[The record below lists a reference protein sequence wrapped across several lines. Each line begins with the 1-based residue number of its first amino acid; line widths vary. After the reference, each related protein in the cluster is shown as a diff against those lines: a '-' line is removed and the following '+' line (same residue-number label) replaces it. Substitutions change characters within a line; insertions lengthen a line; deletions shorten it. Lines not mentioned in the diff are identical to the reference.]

1 MDAAGRAGGSQQG
14 HPGGGDGDAPGDAPM
29 DRYLRSQGL
38 YRKKV
43 AKDGSCLFRAVA
55 EQVLHSQSRHMDV
68 RMACVDYLRKNRE
81 KFEAF
86 IEGPFE
92 EYLKNLE
99 NPQEW
104 VGQVEISA
112 LSLMYKK
119 DFIIY
124 REPNASPSRVT
135 ENGFSDKVLLCFSN
149 GNHYD
154 IVYPIEYAEKAAL
167 CQSLLYELLYEKVFN
182 VDVKKIVA
190 ELSAVGGTGE
200 SNGSSEVS
208 ASDSEDDNYRSKA
221 TTASDVNG
229 MKSLSGNK
237 HLESNGNSTL
247 VVVPKKVLKS
257 LDPLVYRNIE
267 YDVWLQSKWDQQKQD
282 FSIAAGMQYSVGDK
296 CKVRLDHN
304 GKFYNAHIQEVRS
317 DNGPVVVFVEE
328 LGAKHAVSLK
338 SLKPLPQTSPM
349 EGWNTVPG
357 KKIKKFFPTWGQNA
371 QPDAECRGPKGQSK
385 SIKPQSALPPR
396 LQHTVGT
403 RQHQFLSSGPQ
414 PHQTSTEQKPP
425 GRNPSQSVRKAER
438 ERAEDLTP
446 GSRDCNYF
454 GLSPEERREKQ
465 AIEESRSLYEIQQ
478 RDEQAFPALC
488 NNQSVCQAATQ
499 TMDTS
504 NQKKFSTNERRN
516 SKWTA
521 EVEEQQKE
529 KESNSRQIHL
539 SQKLEPNSSENSQ
552 DESYPK
558 ASSPLEQVKIDSAF
572 LAEQVRNVCLISKF
586 SSQETSDKG
595 ELHHSHNLTECLP
608 SITPTPSPVF
618 SEVHLPPPVP
628 SVPAIVPAWPS
639 EPTSYGPA
647 GIPSQIPAS
656 SLMPGPAAGPDS
668 IVSQAQVT
676 SASVAG
682 VPVWLQAV
690 NQPLMPL
697 PQTLNPYQDPL
708 YPGFPLSEKGER
720 AVAPSYSLCNTGEDL
735 PKDKNILRFFFN
747 LGVKAYSCPMW
758 APHSYLYPLHQA
770 YLAACRM
777 YPNVS
782 LPVYPH
788 SPWFQ
793 EAPPAQNE
801 SETARPNRHFGV
813 QSEARSNGQIPQVD
827 SRSPSLPLIIPT
839 AQVTESQGQVCVE
852 TENPAQALH
861 ANYEESL
868 RGKNMFPQPP
878 FGHNHF
884 LGAVPIAPH
893 FFPHFWYGYPV
904 QGFIENSV
912 GRPSVVMSPEDKEAA
927 AGTSANM
934 YVGKESSPPVPGVNC
949 AEQLQKTN
957 SSSGT
962 NTVPF
967 PVAGPGSQ
975 CSAPKDTSVRA
986 PQLEQTCPLA
996 APKQKTSGQQQHS
1009 APQTQGT
1016 ERQPAAPASQ
1026 PLLSEPPKSELKN
1039 SIPSRKEKTGKGR
1052 DSKGAANLQTESRA
1066 QRMREESSEDEN
1078 EVSDM
1083 LRSGRS
1089 KQFYNQT
1096 YGGGRRPRL
1105 ERGYS
1110 SRGGYQFQRNEEAW
1124 KGPPGRSRDDSY
1136 QYQRNFRGQP
1146 YRNDR
1151 RRATLGDNQRGQQA

>member
-1 MDAAGRAGGSQQG
+1 MEAAYRPDGGEQSHQG
-14 HPGGGDGDAPGDAPM
+14 SGMDAPGDTSM
-29 DRYLRSQGL
+29 DCYLRSQGL

-55 EQVLHSQSRHMDV
+55 EQVLHSQSRHIDV

-92 EYLKNLE
+92 EYLKCLE

-124 REPNASPSRVT
+124 REPNVSPSHVT

-154 IVYPIEYAEKAAL
+154 IVYPIEYSEKAAL
-167 CQSLLYELLYEKVFN
+167 CQSLLYELLYEKVFDT
-182 VDVKKIVA
+182 DVKKIIA
-190 ELSAVGGTGE
+190 ELSAVGVTEE

-221 TTASDVNG
+221 ATVTDMNG
-229 MKSLSGNK
+229 LKCLSGNK
-237 HLESNGNSTL
+237 HLKSNGNPTL
-247 VVVPKKVLKS
+247 LVLPKKVLKS
-257 LDPLVYRNIE
+257 LNPAVYRNVE

-304 GKFYNAHIQEVRS
+304 GKFYNAHIQEVCS
-317 DNGPVVVFVEE
+317 ENGPVVVFVEE

-338 SLKPLPQTSPM
+338 SLKPLPQASPM

-357 KKIKKFFPTWGQNA
+357 KKIKKFFPTWGQNT
-371 QPDAECRGPKGQSK
+371 QPDADCRGPKNQSK
-385 SIKPQSALPPR
+385 LIKPQSALPPR

-403 RQHQFLSSGPQ
+403 RQHQFLCSGPQ
-414 PHQTSTEQKPP
+414 PPQTSTEQKAP
-425 GRNPSQSVRKAER
+425 GRNPSQTVRKPDR
-438 ERAEDLTP
+438 ERTEDLNH

-478 RDEQAFPALC
+478 RDEQAFPALS
-488 NNQSVCQAATQ
+488 NSQSVFQTGAQ
-499 TMDTS
+499 TMDNL
-504 NQKKFSTNERRN
+504 NQKKFSSNERRN

-521 EVEEQQKE
+521 EVEEQKD

-558 ASSPLEQVKIDSAF
+558 ASSPLEQVKTDSPI
-572 LAEQVRNVCLISKF
+572 LAEQ
-586 SSQETSDKG
+586 
-595 ELHHSHNLTECLP
+595 NLTECLP
-608 SITPTPSPVF
+608 SVTPTPSPVF
-618 SEVHLPPPVP
+618 SEVHLPPAVP

-639 EPTSYGPA
+639 EPTTYGPT
-647 GIPSQIPAS
+647 GIPAQIPAS
-656 SLMPGPAAGPDS
+656 SLMPAPATGPDS

-676 SASVAG
+676 SAPVAG
-682 VPVWLQAV
+682 VPVSLQAV

-708 YPGFPLSEKGER
+708 YPGFPISEKGER

-788 SPWFQ
+788 NPWFP
-793 EAPPAQNE
+793 EAPPTQNE
-801 SETARPNRHFGV
+801 NETARANRHFPV
-813 QSEARSNGQIPQVD
+813 QSEARSNGHIPQVD
-827 SRSPSLPLIIPT
+827 GRSPSLPLIIPT
-839 AQVTESQGQVCVE
+839 AQVSENQGQVCVE
-852 TENPAQALH
+852 SENPAQPLH

-878 FGHNHF
+878 FGHNPF
-884 LGAVPIAPH
+884 LGAVPIPPP

-912 GRPSVVMSPEDKEAA
+912 ARANVVVSPEDKEA
-927 AGTSANM
+927 TVSASVNV
-934 YVGKESSPPVPGVNC
+934 YVAKECGLPVPAADS
-949 AEQLQKTN
+949 AEHLQKAN
-957 SSSGT
+957 SSSSST
-962 NTVPF
+962 IHF
-967 PVAGPGSQ
+967 PGAGASSEGR
-975 CSAPKDTSVRA
+975 APKETSARA
-986 PQLEQTCPLA
+986 PHLEQTCPTPSPA
-996 APKQKTSGQQQHS
+996 KQKTAGQQNRS
-1009 APQTQGT
+1009 LQTQGAEKQT
-1016 ERQPAAPASQ
+1016 AVPNAP
-1026 PLLSEPPKSELKN
+1026 PRLVEPPKNELKT
-1039 SIPSRKEKTGKGR
+1039 SIPGRKDKSEKGR
-1052 DSKGAANLQTESRA
+1052 EPKGAGHHQADSRA
-1066 QRMREESSEDEN
+1066 QRTREESSEDEC

-1096 YGGGRRPRL
+1096 YGGGRRPRF
-1105 ERGYS
+1105 EWGYS
-1110 SRGGYQFQRNEEAW
+1110 SRGGYQFERNEEAW
-1124 KGPPGRSRDDSY
+1124 KGPPSRGRDDGY
-1136 QYQRNFRGQP
+1136 HYQRNFRGRP

-1151 RRATLGDNQRGQQA
+1151 RRATLADSQRGHQA

>member
-1 MDAAGRAGGSQQG
+1 SMDC
-14 HPGGGDGDAPGDAPM
+14 
-29 DRYLRSQGL
+29 YLRSQGL
-38 YRKKV
+38 YRKRV

-55 EQVLHSQSRHMDV
+55 EQVLHSQSRHIDV

-92 EYLKNLE
+92 EYLKCLE

-124 REPNASPSRVT
+124 REPNASPSHVT

-154 IVYPIEYAEKAAL
+154 IVYPIEYSEKAAL
-167 CQSLLYELLYEKVFN
+167 CQSLLYELLYEKVFDT
-182 VDVKKIVA
+182 DVKKIIA
-190 ELSAVGGTGE
+190 ELSAVGVTEE

-221 TTASDVNG
+221 TTVSDMNG
-229 MKSLSGNK
+229 LKSLSGNK
-237 HLESNGNSTL
+237 HLKSNGNPTL
-247 VVVPKKVLKS
+247 LVLPKKVLKS
-257 LDPLVYRNIE
+257 LNPSVYRNVE

-304 GKFYNAHIQEVRS
+304 GKFYNAHIQEVCS
-317 DNGPVVVFVEE
+317 ENGPVVVFVEE

-371 QPDAECRGPKGQSK
+371 QPDADCRGPKNQSK

-403 RQHQFLSSGPQ
+403 RQHQFVCSGPQ
-414 PHQTSTEQKPP
+414 PHQTSTEQKAP
-425 GRNPSQSVRKAER
+425 GRNPSQTVRKPDR
-438 ERAEDLTP
+438 ERTEDLNHS
-446 GSRDCNYF
+446 SRDCNYF

-478 RDEQAFPALC
+478 RDEQAFPALS
-488 NNQSVCQAATQ
+488 NVCFFFIVINSAFFVLVQESLI
-499 TMDTS
+499 S
-504 NQKKFSTNERRN
+504 NCCFAVVALQYN
-516 SKWTA
+516 SKA
-521 EVEEQQKE
+521 KVILFRLAFYVKIY
-529 KESNSRQIHL
+529 SRQIHL
-539 SQKLEPNSSENSQ
+539 SQKLEPNSSEKNSQ

-558 ASSPLEQVKIDSAF
+558 ASSPLEQVKTDSPV
-572 LAEQVRNVCLISKF
+572 LAEQ
-586 SSQETSDKG
+586 
-595 ELHHSHNLTECLP
+595 NLTECLP
-608 SITPTPSPVF
+608 SITPTASPVF
-618 SEVHLPPPVP
+618 SEVHLPPAVP

-639 EPTSYGPA
+639 EPATYGPA
-647 GIPSQIPAS
+647 GIPPQIPAS
-656 SLMPGPAAGPDS
+656 SLMPAPATGPDS

-676 SASVAG
+676 SAPVAG
-682 VPVWLQAV
+682 VPVSLQAV

-708 YPGFPLSEKGER
+708 YPGFPFNEKGER

-788 SPWFQ
+788 NPWFQ

-801 SETARPNRHFGV
+801 NETARTNRHFPV
-813 QSEARSNGQIPQVD
+813 QSELRSNGQIPQVD

-839 AQVTESQGQVCVE
+839 AQVSESQGQVCVE
-852 TENPAQALH
+852 SENPVQALH

-868 RGKNMFPQPP
+868 RGKNVFPQPP

-884 LGAVPIAPH
+884 LGAVPIAPP

-904 QGFIENSV
+904 QGFIENAV
-912 GRPSVVMSPEDKEAA
+912 ARPNVVMSPEDKEATA
-927 AGTSANM
+927 STSANM
-934 YVGKESSPPVPGVNC
+934 YVAKECSPPVPVVNC
-949 AEQLQKTN
+949 AEQLEKTT
-957 SSSGT
+957 SSSGS

-967 PVAGPGSQ
+967 PVAGASSE
-975 CSAPKDTSVRA
+975 CSAPKETSARA
-986 PQLEQTCPLA
+986 PPLEQTCPSPSPA
-996 APKQKTSGQQQHS
+996 KQKTAGQQNRSSQI
-1009 APQTQGT
+1009 QGT
-1016 ERQPAAPASQ
+1016 ERQTAVPNTL
-1026 PLLSEPPKSELKN
+1026 PLLAEPPKNELKT
-1039 SIPSRKEKTGKGR
+1039 SVSSRKEKTDKGR
-1052 DSKGAANLQTESRA
+1052 DSKGGGNLQTESRT
-1066 QRMREESSEDEN
+1066 QRTREESSEDES

-1105 ERGYS
+1105 EWGYS
-1110 SRGGYQFQRNEEAW
+1110 SRGGYQFQRNEEGW
-1124 KGPPGRSRDDSY
+1124 KGPPGRSRDDGY
-1136 QYQRNFRGQP
+1136 QYQRNFRGRP

-1151 RRATLGDNQRGQQA
+1151 RRAALGDNQRGHQ

>member
-1 MDAAGRAGGSQQG
+1 MDAAGRAGGGS
-14 HPGGGDGDAPGDAPM
+14 GDAPGDTSM

-55 EQVLHSQSRHMDV
+55 EQVLYSQSQHIDV

-124 REPNASPSRVT
+124 REPNASPSCVT

-154 IVYPIEYAEKAAL
+154 IVYPIEYSEKAAL
-167 CQSLLYELLYEKVFN
+167 CQSLLYELLYEKVFDM
-182 VDVKKIVA
+182 DVKKIIA
-190 ELSAVGGTGE
+190 ELSAVGGAGE

-221 TTASDVNG
+221 STVSDVNG

-237 HLESNGNSTL
+237 HLESNGNSAL
-247 VVVPKKVLKS
+247 LVVPKKVLKS

-371 QPDAECRGPKGQSK
+371 QPDAECRGPKSQSK

-403 RQHQFLSSGPQ
+403 RQHQFLCSGPQ
-414 PHQTSTEQKPP
+414 PHQTSTEQKAP

-438 ERAEDLTP
+438 ERAEDLNH

-499 TMDTS
+499 TVDNL

-521 EVEEQQKE
+521 EVEEQKE

-539 SQKLEPNSSENSQ
+539 SQKLEPNSSEKNSQ

-558 ASSPLEQVKIDSAF
+558 ASSPLEQVKTDSAI
-572 LAEQVRNVCLISKF
+572 LAEQ
-586 SSQETSDKG
+586 
-595 ELHHSHNLTECLP
+595 NLTECLP
-608 SITPTPSPVF
+608 SVTPTPSPVF
-618 SEVHLPPPVP
+618 SEVHLPPAVP

-639 EPTSYGPA
+639 EPTTYGPA

-676 SASVAG
+676 SASIAG

-788 SPWFQ
+788 NPWFQ

-827 SRSPSLPLIIPT
+827 CRSPSLPLIIPT
-839 AQVTESQGQVCVE
+839 AQVSESQGQVCVE

-861 ANYEESL
+861 ANYEEAL

-884 LGAVPIAPH
+884 LGAVPIAPP

-904 QGFIENSV
+904 QSFIENSV
-912 GRPSVVMSPEDKEAA
+912 GRPNVVMSPEDKEAA

-957 SSSGT
+957 SSGSGS

-967 PVAGPGSQ
+967 PVAGAGSQ
-975 CSAPKDTSVRA
+975 GSAPKDTSARA

-996 APKQKTSGQQQHS
+996 APKQKTSGQQHR
-1009 APQTQGT
+1009 APQAQST
-1016 ERQPAAPASQ
+1016 ERPPAAPSSQ
-1026 PLLSEPPKSELKN
+1026 PLLAEPPKTELKN

-1052 DSKGAANLQTESRA
+1052 DSKGTANLQTESRA
-1066 QRMREESSEDEN
+1066 QRTREESSEDES

-1124 KGPPGRSRDDSY
+1124 KGPPGRSRDDGY

>member
-1 MDAAGRAGGSQQG
+1 
-14 HPGGGDGDAPGDAPM
+14 
-29 DRYLRSQGL
+29 
-38 YRKKV
+38 
-43 AKDGSCLFRAVA
+43 LFFR
-55 EQVLHSQSRHMDV
+55 
-68 RMACVDYLRKNRE
+68 
-81 KFEAF
+81 
-86 IEGPFE
+86 
-92 EYLKNLE
+92 
-99 NPQEW
+99 
-104 VGQVEISA
+104 
-112 LSLMYKK
+112 K

-124 REPNASPSRVT
+124 REPNASPSHVT

-154 IVYPIEYAEKAAL
+154 IVYPIEYSEKAAL
-167 CQSLLYELLYEKVFN
+167 CQSLLYELLYEKVFDT
-182 VDVKKIVA
+182 DVKKIIA
-190 ELSAVGGTGE
+190 ELSVGVTEE
-200 SNGSSEVS
+200 SNGSSELS
-208 ASDSEDDNYRSKA
+208 GSDSEDDSYRSKA
-221 TTASDVNG
+221 TAVSDMNG
-229 MKSLSGNK
+229 LKSLPGNK
-237 HLESNGNSTL
+237 HLKSNGNSTL
-247 VVVPKKVLKS
+247 LVLPKKVLKS
-257 LDPLVYRNIE
+257 LNPSVYRNVE
-267 YDVWLQSKWDQQKQD
+267 YDVWLQSKLDQQNQD

-304 GKFYNAHIQEVRS
+304 GKFYNAHIQEVCS
-317 DNGPVVVFVEE
+317 ENGPVVVFVEE

-371 QPDAECRGPKGQSK
+371 QPDADCRGLKNQNK

-403 RQHQFLSSGPQ
+403 RQHQFLCSGPQ
-414 PHQTSTEQKPP
+414 PHQTSTEQKTP
-425 GRNPSQSVRKAER
+425 GRNSSQTVRKSDWER
-438 ERAEDLTP
+438 TEDLNH

-478 RDEQAFPALC
+478 RDEQAFPALS

-499 TMDTS
+499 TGDNLS
-504 NQKKFSTNERRN
+504 QKKLSNNERRN
-516 SKWTA
+516 SKWAA
-521 EVEEQQKE
+521 EVEEQKD

-539 SQKLEPNSSENSQ
+539 SQKLEPNSSEKNSQ

-558 ASSPLEQVKIDSAF
+558 ASSPLEQAKTDPPV
-572 LAEQVRNVCLISKF
+572 LAEQ
-586 SSQETSDKG
+586 
-595 ELHHSHNLTECLP
+595 NLAECLP
-608 SITPTPSPVF
+608 SITPAPSPVF
-618 SEVHLPPPVP
+618 SEVHLPPAVP

-639 EPTSYGPA
+639 EPTTYGPA
-647 GIPSQIPAS
+647 GIPPQIPAS
-656 SLMPGPAAGPDS
+656 SLMPAPATGPDS

-676 SASVAG
+676 SAPVAG
-682 VPVWLQAV
+682 VPVSLQAV

-708 YPGFPLSEKGER
+708 YPGFPFSEKGER

-782 LPVYPH
+782 LPVYPQN
-788 SPWFQ
+788 PWFQ
-793 EAPPAQNE
+793 EAPPAQSE
-801 SETARPNRHFGV
+801 SEAARTNRHFPV
-813 QSEARSNGQIPQVD
+813 QSEVRSNGQIPQAD
-827 SRSPSLPLIIPT
+827 SRSPSLPLMIPT
-839 AQVTESQGQVCVE
+839 AQVSESQGQVCVE
-852 TENPAQALH
+852 SENPVQALH

-868 RGKNMFPQPP
+868 RGKNVFPQPP

-884 LGAVPIAPH
+884 LGAVPIAPP

-912 GRPSVVMSPEDKEAA
+912 ARPNVVMSPEEKEAM
-927 AGTSANM
+927 AGTSTSM
-934 YVGKESSPPVPGVNC
+934 YMAKECSPLVPLINS

-957 SSSGT
+957 NSNSSLNAAS
-962 NTVPF
+962 F
-967 PVAGPGSQ
+967 PVAGASSE
-975 CSAPKDTSVRA
+975 CSVPKETPARA
-986 PQLEQTCPLA
+986 PQLEPTCPSA
-996 APKQKTSGQQQHS
+996 SPAKQKTAGQQNRS
-1009 APQTQGT
+1009 PQTHGT
-1016 ERQPAAPASQ
+1016 ERQTAVANAQ
-1026 PLLSEPPKSELKN
+1026 PLLAEPLKNELKN
-1039 SIPSRKEKTGKGR
+1039 SISSRKEKTDKGR
-1052 DSKGAANLQTESRA
+1052 ESKGASNSQTESRA
-1066 QRMREESSEDEN
+1066 QRTREESSEDES

-1105 ERGYS
+1105 EWGYS
-1110 SRGGYQFQRNEEAW
+1110 SRGGYQFPRNEEAW
-1124 KGPPGRSRDDSY
+1124 KGPPGRSRDDGY
-1136 QYQRNFRGQP
+1136 QYQRNFRGRP

-1151 RRATLGDNQRGQQA
+1151 RRATLGDNQRGHQT

>member
-1 MDAAGRAGGSQQG
+1 MDAAGRAGGGEQSQ
-14 HPGGGDGDAPGDAPM
+14 PGSGRDAPGDTSM

-55 EQVLHSQSRHMDV
+55 EQVLHSQSRHIDV

-92 EYLKNLE
+92 DYLKSLE

-124 REPNASPSRVT
+124 QEPNASPSRVT

-167 CQSLLYELLYEKVFN
+167 CQSLLYELLYEKVFDM
-182 VDVKKIVA
+182 DVKKIMA
-190 ELSAVGGTGE
+190 ELSAVGVAEE

-208 ASDSEDDNYRSKA
+208 ASDSEDDNCRSKA
-221 TTASDVNG
+221 TTVSDMNG

-237 HLESNGNSTL
+237 HLESNGSPTSL
-247 VVVPKKVLKS
+247 VLPKKVLKS

-267 YDVWLQSKWDQQKQD
+267 YDVWLRSRWDQQKQD
-282 FSIAAGMQYSVGDK
+282 FSIAAGMQYSIGDK

-304 GKFYNAHIQEVRS
+304 GKFYNAHIQEVCS
-317 DNGPVVVFVEE
+317 ENGPVVVFVEE

-357 KKIKKFFPTWGQNA
+357 KKIKKFYPTWGQNA
-371 QPDAECRGPKGQSK
+371 QPDAECRGPKNQSK

-403 RQHQFLSSGPQ
+403 RQHQFLCSGPQ
-414 PHQTSTEQKPP
+414 PHQTSTEQKAP
-425 GRNPSQSVRKAER
+425 GRNPSQSARKAER
-438 ERAEDLTP
+438 ERGEELSHH
-446 GSRDCNYF
+446 GGRDCHYF

-488 NNQSVCQAATQ
+488 NNQLVCQAATQ
-499 TMDTS
+499 TVDNV
-504 NQKKFSTNERRN
+504 NQKKFSNSERRN

-521 EVEEQQKE
+521 EVEEQKE

-539 SQKLEPNSSENSQ
+539 SQKLEPNSSE
-552 DESYPK
+552 
-558 ASSPLEQVKIDSAF
+558 
-572 LAEQVRNVCLISKF
+572 F

-608 SITPTPSPVF
+608 SVTPTPSPVF
-618 SEVHLPPPVP
+618 SEVHLPPAVP

-639 EPTSYGPA
+639 EPATYGPA
-647 GIPSQIPAS
+647 GIPTQIPAS
-656 SLMPGPAAGPDS
+656 SLMPGPATGPDS

-676 SASVAG
+676 SASGAG

-708 YPGFPLSEKGER
+708 YPGFPFNEKGER
-720 AVAPSYSLCNTGEDL
+720 AVAPPYSLCSTGDDL

-788 SPWFQ
+788 NPWFQ
-793 EAPPAQNE
+793 EAAPAQNE
-801 SETARPNRHFGV
+801 NDTARPNRHFV
-813 QSEARSNGQIPQVD
+813 QTEARSNGQIPQVD
-827 SRSPSLPLIIPT
+827 RSPSLPLIIPS

-852 TENPAQALH
+852 PENPAQALH

-884 LGAVPIAPH
+884 LGAVPIAPP

-912 GRPSVVMSPEDKEAA
+912 ARPNVVLSPEDKEAA
-927 AGTSANM
+927 AGTSASM
-934 YVGKESSPPVPGVNC
+934 YVGKECSPPVPGVNC

-957 SSSGT
+957 SGS

-967 PVAGPGSQ
+967 PVAAAGT
-975 CSAPKDTSVRA
+975 PKDTSARA
-986 PQLEQTCPLA
+986 PQLEQTCPA
-996 APKQKTSGQQQHS
+996 APKQKAAGQQHRP
-1009 APQTQGT
+1009 PQTQGP
-1016 ERQPAAPASQ
+1016 ERPTAGPSTQA
-1026 PLLSEPPKSELKN
+1026 LLAEPPKNELKAGT
-1039 SIPSRKEKTGKGR
+1039 PGRKERPAKGR
-1052 DSKGAANLQTESRA
+1052 ESKGAGNAQLDSRA
-1066 QRMREESSEDEN
+1066 QRTREESSEDDT

-1096 YGGGRRPRL
+1096 YGGGRRPRPD
-1105 ERGYS
+1105 RGYS

-1124 KGPPGRSRDDSY
+1124 KGPPSRSRDDGY

-1151 RRATLGDNQRGQQA
+1151 RRAALGDNQRGQQA

>member
-1 MDAAGRAGGSQQG
+1 MDAAGRAGGGEQSQ
-14 HPGGGDGDAPGDAPM
+14 PGSGRDAPGDTSM

-55 EQVLHSQSRHMDV
+55 EQVLHSQSRHIDV

-92 EYLKNLE
+92 DYLKSLE

-124 REPNASPSRVT
+124 QEPNASPSRVT

-167 CQSLLYELLYEKVFN
+167 CQSLLYELLYEKVFD
-182 VDVKKIVA
+182 VDVKKIMA
-190 ELSAVGGTGE
+190 ELSAVGVAEE

-208 ASDSEDDNYRSKA
+208 ASDSEDDSYRSKA
-221 TTASDVNG
+221 TTVSDMNG

-237 HLESNGNSTL
+237 HLESNGSPTSL
-247 VVVPKKVLKS
+247 VLPKKVLKS

-267 YDVWLQSKWDQQKQD
+267 YDVWLRSRWDQQKQD
-282 FSIAAGMQYSVGDK
+282 FSIAAGMQYSIGDK

-304 GKFYNAHIQEVRS
+304 GKFYNAHIQEVCS
-317 DNGPVVVFVEE
+317 ENGPVVVFVEE

-357 KKIKKFFPTWGQNA
+357 KKIKKFYPTWGQNA
-371 QPDAECRGPKGQSK
+371 QPDAECRGPKNQSK

-403 RQHQFLSSGPQ
+403 RQHQFLCSGPQ
-414 PHQTSTEQKPP
+414 PHQTSTEQKAP
-425 GRNPSQSVRKAER
+425 GRTPSQSARKAER
-438 ERAEDLTP
+438 ERGEELSHH
-446 GSRDCNYF
+446 GSRDCHYF

-488 NNQSVCQAATQ
+488 NNQLVCQAATQ
-499 TMDTS
+499 TVDNV
-504 NQKKFSTNERRN
+504 NQKKFSNSERRN

-521 EVEEQQKE
+521 EVEEQKE

-539 SQKLEPNSSENSQ
+539 SQKLEPNSSEKNSQ

-558 ASSPLEQVKIDSAF
+558 ASSPLEQVKTDSPI
-572 LAEQVRNVCLISKF
+572 LAEQ
-586 SSQETSDKG
+586 
-595 ELHHSHNLTECLP
+595 NLTECLP
-608 SITPTPSPVF
+608 SVTPTPSPVF
-618 SEVHLPPPVP
+618 SEVHLPPAVP

-639 EPTSYGPA
+639 EPATYGPA
-647 GIPSQIPAS
+647 GIPTQIPAS
-656 SLMPGPAAGPDS
+656 SLMPGPATGPDS
-668 IVSQAQVT
+668 IVSQA
-676 SASVAG
+676 
-682 VPVWLQAV
+682 
-690 NQPLMPL
+690 
-697 PQTLNPYQDPL
+697 QTLNPYQDPL
-708 YPGFPLSEKGER
+708 YPGFPFNEKGER
-720 AVAPSYSLCNTGEDL
+720 AVAPPYSLCSTGDDL

-788 SPWFQ
+788 NPWFQ
-793 EAPPAQNE
+793 EAAPAQNE
-801 SETARPNRHFGV
+801 NDTARPNRHFAV
-813 QSEARSNGQIPQVD
+813 QTEARSNGQIPQVD
-827 SRSPSLPLIIPT
+827 RSPSLPLIIPS

-852 TENPAQALH
+852 PENPTQALH

-884 LGAVPIAPH
+884 LGAVPIAPP

-912 GRPSVVMSPEDKEAA
+912 ARPNVVLSPEDKEAA
-927 AGTSANM
+927 AGTSASM
-934 YVGKESSPPVPGVNC
+934 YVGKECSPPVPGVNC

-957 SSSGT
+957 SGS

-967 PVAGPGSQ
+967 PVAAAGT
-975 CSAPKDTSVRA
+975 PKDTSARA
-986 PQLEQTCPLA
+986 PQLEQTSPA
-996 APKQKTSGQQQHS
+996 APKQKAAGQQHRP
-1009 APQTQGT
+1009 PQTQGP
-1016 ERQPAAPASQ
+1016 ERLTAGPSTQA
-1026 PLLSEPPKSELKN
+1026 LLAEPPKNELKAGT
-1039 SIPSRKEKTGKGR
+1039 PGRKERPAKGR
-1052 DSKGAANLQTESRA
+1052 ESKGAGNAQPDSRA
-1066 QRMREESSEDEN
+1066 QRTREESSEDDT

-1083 LRSGRS
+1083 LKSGRS

-1096 YGGGRRPRL
+1096 YGGGRRPRPD
-1105 ERGYS
+1105 RGYS

-1124 KGPPGRSRDDSY
+1124 KGPPSRSRDDSY

-1151 RRATLGDNQRGQQA
+1151 RRAALGDNQRGQQA

>member
-1 MDAAGRAGGSQQG
+1 MQGKSRGGCDLQRCWLVTMSDHQATPADHLFG
-14 HPGGGDGDAPGDAPM
+14 KLIFNC
-29 DRYLRSQGL
+29 YFFVLR
-38 YRKKV
+38 
-43 AKDGSCLFRAVA
+43 
-55 EQVLHSQSRHMDV
+55 
-68 RMACVDYLRKNRE
+68 
-81 KFEAF
+81 
-86 IEGPFE
+86 
-92 EYLKNLE
+92 
-99 NPQEW
+99 
-104 VGQVEISA
+104 
-112 LSLMYKK
+112 K

-124 REPNASPSRVT
+124 REPNASPSHVT

-154 IVYPIEYAEKAAL
+154 IVYPIEYSEKAAL
-167 CQSLLYELLYEKVFN
+167 CQSLLYELLYEKVFDT
-182 VDVKKIVA
+182 DVKKIIA
-190 ELSAVGGTGE
+190 ELSAVGVTEE

-208 ASDSEDDNYRSKA
+208 ASDSEDDSYRSKA
-221 TTASDVNG
+221 TTVSDMNG
-229 MKSLSGNK
+229 LKSLSDNK
-237 HLESNGNSTL
+237 HLKSNGNPALL
-247 VVVPKKVLKS
+247 VLPKKVLKALNPS
-257 LDPLVYRNIE
+257 VYRNVE

-296 CKVRLDHN
+296 CKVRLEHN
-304 GKFYNAHIQEVRS
+304 GKFYNAHIQEVCS
-317 DNGPVVVFVEE
+317 ENGPVVVFVEE

-357 KKIKKFFPTWGQNA
+357 KKTKKFFPTWGQNA
-371 QPDAECRGPKGQSK
+371 QPDADCRGPKNQSK

-403 RQHQFLSSGPQ
+403 RQHQFLCSGPQ
-414 PHQTSTEQKPP
+414 PHQTSTEQKTP
-425 GRNPSQSVRKAER
+425 GRNPSQTVRKAER
-438 ERAEDLTP
+438 ERTEDLNH

-478 RDEQAFPALC
+478 RDEQAFPALS
-488 NNQSVCQAATQ
+488 NSVSQAATQ
-499 TMDTS
+499 TVDNV
-504 NQKKFSTNERRN
+504 NQKKFSSNERRN

-521 EVEEQQKE
+521 EVEEQK
-529 KESNSRQIHL
+529 
-539 SQKLEPNSSENSQ
+539 
-552 DESYPK
+552 
-558 ASSPLEQVKIDSAF
+558 
-572 LAEQVRNVCLISKF
+572 
-586 SSQETSDKG
+586 DKG
-595 ELHHSHNLTECLP
+595 KNIWNLTECLP

-618 SEVHLPPPVP
+618 SEVHLPPAVP

-639 EPTSYGPA
+639 EPATYGPA
-647 GIPSQIPAS
+647 GIPAQIPAS
-656 SLMPGPAAGPDS
+656 SLMPAPATGPDS

-676 SASVAG
+676 SAPVAG
-682 VPVWLQAV
+682 VPVSLQAV

-708 YPGFPLSEKGER
+708 YPGFPFSEKGER
-720 AVAPSYSLCNTGEDL
+720 AVAPSYSLCSTGEDL

-793 EAPPAQNE
+793 EAPPAPSENE
-801 SETARPNRHFGV
+801 PARTNRHFPV

-827 SRSPSLPLIIPT
+827 GRSPSLPLMIPT
-839 AQVTESQGQVCVE
+839 AQVSESQGQVCVE
-852 TENPAQALH
+852 SENPVQALH

-868 RGKNMFPQPP
+868 RGKNVFPQPH

-884 LGAVPIAPH
+884 LGAVPIAPP

-912 GRPSVVMSPEDKEAA
+912 ARPNVVI
-927 AGTSANM
+927 
-934 YVGKESSPPVPGVNC
+934 PPVPGGSS
-949 AEQLQKTN
+949 AEQLQRTD
-957 SSSGT
+957 SSSGS

-967 PVAGPGSQ
+967 PAAGARKLQ
-975 CSAPKDTSVRA
+975 ETPKETPARA
-986 PQLEQTCPLA
+986 PQVEQTSPSASLA
-996 APKQKTSGQQQHS
+996 KQKTAGQRNRS
-1009 APQTQGT
+1009 PQTPGT
-1016 ERQPAAPASQ
+1016 ERQPAVPST
-1026 PLLSEPPKSELKN
+1026 PPVLPEPPKHELKP
-1039 SIPSRKEKTGKGR
+1039 SIPSRKEKSDKGR
-1052 DSKGAANLQTESRA
+1052 ESKGTGSQQAESRA
-1066 QRMREESSEDEN
+1066 QQTREESSEDES

-1089 KQFYNQT
+1089 KQFYSQT

-1105 ERGYS
+1105 EWGYS

-1124 KGPPGRSRDDSY
+1124 KGPPGRGRDDGY
-1136 QYQRNFRGQP
+1136 QYQRNFRGRP

-1151 RRATLGDNQRGQQA
+1151 RRATLGDSQRGHQT

>member
-1 MDAAGRAGGSQQG
+1 MDAAGRAGGGEQSR
-14 HPGGGDGDAPGDAPM
+14 PGSGGDAPGDTSM

-55 EQVLHSQSRHMDV
+55 EQVLHSQSRHIDV

-92 EYLKNLE
+92 DYLKSLE

-124 REPNASPSRVT
+124 QEPNASPSRVT

-167 CQSLLYELLYEKVFN
+167 CQSLLYELLYEKVFDM
-182 VDVKKIVA
+182 DVKKIMA
-190 ELSAVGGTGE
+190 ELSAVGVAEE

-208 ASDSEDDNYRSKA
+208 ASDSEDDNYRSK
-221 TTASDVNG
+221 TTTVSDTNG
-229 MKSLSGNK
+229 MKSVSGNK
-237 HLESNGNSTL
+237 HLESNGNPNSL
-247 VVVPKKVLKS
+247 VLPKKVLKS

-267 YDVWLQSKWDQQKQD
+267 YDVWLRSKWDQQKQD
-282 FSIAAGMQYSVGDK
+282 FSIAAGMQYSIGDK
-296 CKVRLDHN
+296 CQVRLDHN
-304 GKFYNAHIQEVRS
+304 GKFYNAHIQEVFS
-317 DNGPVVVFVEE
+317 ENGPVIVFVEE

-357 KKIKKFFPTWGQNA
+357 KKIKKFYPTWGQNA
-371 QPDAECRGPKGQSK
+371 QPDAECRGPKNQSK

-403 RQHQFLSSGPQ
+403 RQHQFLCSGPQ
-414 PHQTSTEQKPP
+414 PHQTSTEQKAP
-425 GRNPSQSVRKAER
+425 GRNPSQSARKAER
-438 ERAEDLTP
+438 ERAEELSH

-488 NNQSVCQAATQ
+488 NNQAVCQAATQ
-499 TMDTS
+499 TVDNV
-504 NQKKFSTNERRN
+504 NQKKFSNSERRN

-521 EVEEQQKE
+521 EVEEQE

-539 SQKLEPNSSENSQ
+539 SQKLEPNSSEN
-552 DESYPK
+552 
-558 ASSPLEQVKIDSAF
+558 
-572 LAEQVRNVCLISKF
+572 LA
-586 SSQETSDKG
+586 
-595 ELHHSHNLTECLP
+595 ECLP
-608 SITPTPSPVF
+608 SVTPTPSPVF
-618 SEVHLPPPVP
+618 SEVHLPPAVP

-639 EPTSYGPA
+639 EPATYGPA
-647 GIPSQIPAS
+647 GIPTQIPAS
-656 SLMPGPAAGPDS
+656 SLMPGPATGPDS

-676 SASVAG
+676 SASGAG

-708 YPGFPLSEKGER
+708 YPGFPFNEKGER
-720 AVAPSYSLCNTGEDL
+720 AVAPPYSLCSTGEDL

-788 SPWFQ
+788 NPWFQ
-793 EAPPAQNE
+793 EAAPAQNE
-801 SETARPNRHFGV
+801 NETARPNRHFAV
-813 QSEARSNGQIPQVD
+813 QTEARSNGQIPQVD
-827 SRSPSLPLIIPT
+827 RSQSLPLIIPS

-852 TENPAQALH
+852 PENPVQALH

-884 LGAVPIAPH
+884 LGAVPIAPP

-912 GRPSVVMSPEDKEAA
+912 ARPNVVLSPEDKEAA

-934 YVGKESSPPVPGVNC
+934 YVGKECSPPVPGVNC

-957 SSSGT
+957 SGSGS

-967 PVAGPGSQ
+967 PVAAAGT
-975 CSAPKDTSVRA
+975 PKDTSARA
-986 PQLEQTCPLA
+986 PQLEQTCPSA
-996 APKQKTSGQQQHS
+996 TPKQKAAGQQHRPS
-1009 APQTQGT
+1009 QTQGP
-1016 ERQPAAPASQ
+1016 ERPTAGPSTQ
-1026 PLLSEPPKSELKN
+1026 PLLAEPPKNELK
-1039 SIPSRKEKTGKGR
+1039 PSTPGRKEKPAKGR
-1052 DSKGAANLQTESRA
+1052 ESKGTGSMQTESRA
-1066 QRMREESSEDEN
+1066 QRTREESSEDDT

-1096 YGGGRRPRL
+1096 YGGGRRPRPD
-1105 ERGYS
+1105 RGYS

-1124 KGPPGRSRDDSY
+1124 KGPPSRSRDDGY

-1151 RRATLGDNQRGQQA
+1151 RRATMGDNQRGQQA

>member
-1 MDAAGRAGGSQQG
+1 METACKPDGGEQSHQGSGMDT
-14 HPGGGDGDAPGDAPM
+14 PGDSSM
-29 DRYLRSQGL
+29 DCYLRSQGL

-55 EQVLHSQSRHMDV
+55 EQVLHSQSRHIDV

-92 EYLKNLE
+92 EYLKCLE

-124 REPNASPSRVT
+124 REPNAAPSHVT

-154 IVYPIEYAEKAAL
+154 IVYPIEYSEKAAL
-167 CQSLLYELLYEKVFN
+167 CQSLLYELLYEKVFDT
-182 VDVKKIVA
+182 DVKKIIA
-190 ELSAVGGTGE
+190 ELGAVGVTE
-200 SNGSSEVS
+200 DSNGSSEVS
-208 ASDSEDDNYRSKA
+208 ASDSDDDNYRSKA
-221 TTASDVNG
+221 TTVSDMNG
-229 MKSLSGNK
+229 LKSLSGSK
-237 HLESNGNSTL
+237 HLKSNGNPTL
-247 VVVPKKVLKS
+247 LVLPKKVLKS
-257 LDPLVYRNIE
+257 LNPSVYRNVE

-304 GKFYNAHIQEVRS
+304 GKFYNAHIQEVCS
-317 DNGPVVVFVEE
+317 ENGPVVVFVEE
-328 LGAKHAVSLK
+328 LGAKHTVSLK
-338 SLKPLPQTSPM
+338 SLKPLPQASPM

-371 QPDAECRGPKGQSK
+371 QPDADCRGPKSQSK

-403 RQHQFLSSGPQ
+403 RQHQFLCSGPQ
-414 PHQTSTEQKPP
+414 PHQTSTEQKAP
-425 GRNPSQSVRKAER
+425 GRNPSQTIRKPDR
-438 ERAEDLTP
+438 ERTEDLNHS
-446 GSRDCNYF
+446 SRDCNYF

-478 RDEQAFPALC
+478 RDEQAFPALS

-499 TMDTS
+499 TVDNL
-504 NQKKFSTNERRN
+504 NQKKFSNNERRN
-516 SKWTA
+516 SKWAA
-521 EVEEQQKE
+521 EVEEQKD

-539 SQKLEPNSSENSQ
+539 SQKLEPNSSEKNSQ

-558 ASSPLEQVKIDSAF
+558 ASSPLEQVKTDSPI
-572 LAEQVRNVCLISKF
+572 LAEQNVS
-586 SSQETSDKG
+586 
-595 ELHHSHNLTECLP
+595 ECLP

-618 SEVHLPPPVP
+618 SEVHLPPTVP

-639 EPTSYGPA
+639 EPTTYGPA
-647 GIPSQIPAS
+647 GIPAQIPAS
-656 SLMPGPAAGPDS
+656 SLMPAPATGPDS
-668 IVSQAQVT
+668 IVSQA
-676 SASVAG
+676 
-682 VPVWLQAV
+682 
-690 NQPLMPL
+690 
-697 PQTLNPYQDPL
+697 QTLNPYQDPL
-708 YPGFPLSEKGER
+708 YPGFPFSEKGER
-720 AVAPSYSLCNTGEDL
+720 AIAPSYSLCNTGEDL

-788 SPWFQ
+788 NPWFQ
-793 EAPPAQNE
+793 EAPPTQNE
-801 SETARPNRHFGV
+801 TETARTNRHFPV
-813 QSEARSNGQIPQVD
+813 QSEVRSNSQMPQVD

-839 AQVTESQGQVCVE
+839 AQVSESQGQVCVE
-852 TENPAQALH
+852 SENPVQALH

-884 LGAVPIAPH
+884 LGAVPIAPP

-912 GRPSVVMSPEDKEAA
+912 ARPNVVMSPEDKEAT
-927 AGTSANM
+927 AGTSANVYM
-934 YVGKESSPPVPGVNC
+934 AKECSPPAPVVNC
-949 AEQLQKTN
+949 AEPLQKTN
-957 SSSGT
+957 SSSSGS
-962 NTVPF
+962 NAVSF
-967 PVAGPGSQ
+967 PVAGE
-975 CSAPKDTSVRA
+975 CSAPKETSARA
-986 PQLEQTCPLA
+986 PQLEPTCPSA
-996 APKQKTSGQQQHS
+996 SPAKQKPAGQQHRS
-1009 APQTQGT
+1009 PQVQGS
-1016 ERQPAAPASQ
+1016 ERQTAVHNAP
-1026 PLLSEPPKSELKN
+1026 PLLAEPPKNELKN
-1039 SIPSRKEKTGKGR
+1039 SISSRKEKTDKGR
-1052 DSKGAANLQTESRA
+1052 DCKGAGNLQTESRA
-1066 QRMREESSEDEN
+1066 QRTREESSEDES

-1096 YGGGRRPRL
+1096 YGGGRRPRP
-1105 ERGYS
+1105 EWGYS
-1110 SRGGYQFQRNEEAW
+1110 SRGGYPLQRSEEAW
-1124 KGPPGRSRDDSY
+1124 KGAPGRTRDDSY
-1136 QYQRNFRGQP
+1136 QYQRNFRGRP

-1151 RRATLGDNQRGQQA
+1151 RRATLGDNQRGHQA

>member
-1 MDAAGRAGGSQQG
+1 MEAACKPDGGEQRHQ
-14 HPGGGDGDAPGDAPM
+14 GGGVGAPGDASM
-29 DRYLRSQGL
+29 DGYLRSQGL
-38 YRKKV
+38 YRKRV

-55 EQVLHSQSRHMDV
+55 EQVLHSQSRHIDV

-81 KFEAF
+81 KFEAVSIF
-86 IEGPFE
+86 
-92 EYLKNLE
+92 
-99 NPQEW
+99 EW

-124 REPNASPSRVT
+124 REPNASPSHVT

-154 IVYPIEYAEKAAL
+154 IVYPIEYSEKAAL
-167 CQSLLYELLYEKVFN
+167 CQSLLYELLYEKVFDT
-182 VDVKKIVA
+182 DVKKIIA
-190 ELSAVGGTGE
+190 ELSAVGVTEE

-221 TTASDVNG
+221 TTVSDMNG
-229 MKSLSGNK
+229 LKSVSGNK
-237 HLESNGNSTL
+237 NNGNPTL
-247 VVVPKKVLKS
+247 LVLPKKVLKS
-257 LDPLVYRNIE
+257 LNPSVYRNVE

-304 GKFYNAHIQEVRS
+304 GKFYNAHIQEVCS
-317 DNGPVVVFVEE
+317 ENGPVVVFVEE
-328 LGAKHAVSLK
+328 LG
-338 SLKPLPQTSPM
+338 SLKPLPQASPM

-357 KKIKKFFPTWGQNA
+357 KKIKKFFSTWGQNA
-371 QPDAECRGPKGQSK
+371 QPDADCRGPKNQSK

-403 RQHQFLSSGPQ
+403 RQHQFLCSGPQ
-414 PHQTSTEQKPP
+414 PHQTSTEQKAP
-425 GRNPSQSVRKAER
+425 GRNPSQTVRKPDR
-438 ERAEDLTP
+438 ERTEDVNH

-478 RDEQAFPALC
+478 RDEQAFPALS
-488 NNQSVCQAATQ
+488 NSVCQAATQ
-499 TMDTS
+499 TVDNL
-504 NQKKFSTNERRN
+504 NQKKFSNNERRN

-521 EVEEQQKE
+521 EMEEQK
-529 KESNSRQIHL
+529 
-539 SQKLEPNSSENSQ
+539 
-552 DESYPK
+552 
-558 ASSPLEQVKIDSAF
+558 
-572 LAEQVRNVCLISKF
+572 
-586 SSQETSDKG
+586 DK
-595 ELHHSHNLTECLP
+595 ECLP

-618 SEVHLPPPVP
+618 SEVHLPPAVP

-639 EPTSYGPA
+639 EPTTYGPA
-647 GIPSQIPAS
+647 GIPTQIPAS
-656 SLMPGPAAGPDS
+656 SLMPAPATGPDS

-676 SASVAG
+676 SAPVAG
-682 VPVWLQAV
+682 VPVSLQAV

-708 YPGFPLSEKGER
+708 YPGFPFSEKGER

-788 SPWFQ
+788 NPWFQ

-801 SETARPNRHFGV
+801 NETARTNRHFPV
-813 QSEARSNGQIPQVD
+813 QSEARSNGQIPPGD
-827 SRSPSLPLIIPT
+827 GRSLSLPLIIPT
-839 AQVTESQGQVCVE
+839 APVSESQGQVCVE
-852 TENPAQALH
+852 SENPAQALH

-868 RGKNMFPQPP
+868 RGKNVFPQPP

-884 LGAVPIAPH
+884 LGAVPIAPP

-912 GRPSVVMSPEDKEAA
+912 ARPNVVMSPEDKEAT
-927 AGTSANM
+927 AGTSANV
-934 YVGKESSPPVPGVNC
+934 YVAKECSPPAPAATFPG
-949 AEQLQKTN
+949 AGA
-957 SSSGT
+957 SSE
-962 NTVPF
+962 
-967 PVAGPGSQ
+967 
-975 CSAPKDTSVRA
+975 CSAPKETSARA
-986 PQLEQTCPLA
+986 PALEQMCPSA
-996 APKQKTSGQQQHS
+996 SPAKQKPAGQQNRS
-1009 APQTQGT
+1009 LQTQGT
-1016 ERQPAAPASQ
+1016 ERQTAAPNAP
-1026 PLLSEPPKSELKN
+1026 PLSAEPLKN
-1039 SIPSRKEKTGKGR
+1039 ELRNSVPGRKEKPEKGR
-1052 DSKGAANLQTESRA
+1052 DSKGAGNVQIESRA
-1066 QRMREESSEDEN
+1066 QRTREESSEDES

-1105 ERGYS
+1105 EWGYS
-1110 SRGGYQFQRNEEAW
+1110 SRGGGYQFQRNEEAW
-1124 KGPPGRSRDDSY
+1124 KGAPSRARDEGY
-1136 QYQRNFRGQP
+1136 QYQRNFRGRP

-1151 RRATLGDNQRGQQA
+1151 RRAALGENQRGHQA

>member
-1 MDAAGRAGGSQQG
+1 MDAAGRAGGGEQSQ
-14 HPGGGDGDAPGDAPM
+14 PGSGRDAPGDTSM

-55 EQVLHSQSRHMDV
+55 EQVLHSQSRHIDV
-68 RMACVDYLRKNRE
+68 RMACVDYLRQNRE

-92 EYLKNLE
+92 DYLKSLE

-124 REPNASPSRVT
+124 QEPNASPSRVT

-167 CQSLLYELLYEKVFN
+167 CQSLLYELLYEKVFD
-182 VDVKKIVA
+182 VDVKKIMA
-190 ELSAVGGTGE
+190 ELSAVGVAEE

-221 TTASDVNG
+221 TTVSDMNG

-237 HLESNGNSTL
+237 HLESNGSPTSL
-247 VVVPKKVLKS
+247 VLPKKVLKS

-267 YDVWLQSKWDQQKQD
+267 YDVWLRSRWDQQKQD

-304 GKFYNAHIQEVRS
+304 GKFYNAHIQEVCS
-317 DNGPVVVFVEE
+317 ENGPVVVFVEE

-357 KKIKKFFPTWGQNA
+357 KKIKKFYPTWGQNA
-371 QPDAECRGPKGQSK
+371 QPDAECRGPKNQSK

-403 RQHQFLSSGPQ
+403 RQHQFLCSGPQ
-414 PHQTSTEQKPP
+414 PHQTSTEQKAP
-425 GRNPSQSVRKAER
+425 GRNPSQSARKAER
-438 ERAEDLTP
+438 ERGEELSQHGA
-446 GSRDCNYF
+446 RDCHYF

-488 NNQSVCQAATQ
+488 NNQLVCQAATQ
-499 TMDTS
+499 TVDNV
-504 NQKKFSTNERRN
+504 NQKKLFSNSERRN

-521 EVEEQQKE
+521 EVEEQKE

-539 SQKLEPNSSENSQ
+539 SQKLEPNSSE
-552 DESYPK
+552 
-558 ASSPLEQVKIDSAF
+558 
-572 LAEQVRNVCLISKF
+572 F

-608 SITPTPSPVF
+608 SVTPTPSPVF
-618 SEVHLPPPVP
+618 SEVHLPPAVP

-639 EPTSYGPA
+639 EPATYGPA
-647 GIPSQIPAS
+647 GIPTQIPAS
-656 SLMPGPAAGPDS
+656 SLMPGPATGPDS

-676 SASVAG
+676 SASGAG

-708 YPGFPLSEKGER
+708 YPGFPFNEKGER
-720 AVAPSYSLCNTGEDL
+720 AVAPPYSLCSTGDDL

-788 SPWFQ
+788 NPWFQ
-793 EAPPAQNE
+793 EAAPAQNE
-801 SETARPNRHFGV
+801 NDPARPNRHFAV
-813 QSEARSNGQIPQVD
+813 QTEARSNGQIPQVD
-827 SRSPSLPLIIPT
+827 RSPSLPLIIPS

-852 TENPAQALH
+852 PENPAQALH

-884 LGAVPIAPH
+884 LGAVPIAPP

-912 GRPSVVMSPEDKEAA
+912 ARPNLVLSPEDKEAA
-927 AGTSANM
+927 AGSSASM
-934 YVGKESSPPVPGVNC
+934 YVGKECSPPVPGVNC

-957 SSSGT
+957 SGS

-967 PVAGPGSQ
+967 PVAAAGT
-975 CSAPKDTSVRA
+975 PKDTSARA
-986 PQLEQTCPLA
+986 PQLEQTCPA
-996 APKQKTSGQQQHS
+996 APKQKAAGQQHRP
-1009 APQTQGT
+1009 PQTQGP
-1016 ERQPAAPASQ
+1016 ERPTAGPSTQA
-1026 PLLSEPPKSELKN
+1026 LLAEPPKNELKAGT
-1039 SIPSRKEKTGKGR
+1039 PGRKERPAKGR
-1052 DSKGAANLQTESRA
+1052 ESKGAGNVQPDSRA
-1066 QRMREESSEDEN
+1066 QRTREESSEDDT

-1096 YGGGRRPRL
+1096 YGGGRRPRPD
-1105 ERGYS
+1105 RGYS

-1124 KGPPGRSRDDSY
+1124 KGPPSRSRDDGY

-1151 RRATLGDNQRGQQA
+1151 RRAALGDNQRGQQA

>member
-1 MDAAGRAGGSQQG
+1 MDAAGRAGGGEQSQ
-14 HPGGGDGDAPGDAPM
+14 PGSGRDAPGDTSM

-55 EQVLHSQSRHMDV
+55 EQVLHSQSRHIDV

-92 EYLKNLE
+92 DYLKSLE

-124 REPNASPSRVT
+124 QEPNASPSRVT

-167 CQSLLYELLYEKVFN
+167 CQSLLYELLYEKVFDM
-182 VDVKKIVA
+182 DVKKIMA
-190 ELSAVGGTGE
+190 ELSAVGVAEE

-221 TTASDVNG
+221 TTVSDMNG

-237 HLESNGNSTL
+237 HVESNGNPTSL
-247 VVVPKKVLKS
+247 VLPKKVLKS

-267 YDVWLQSKWDQQKQD
+267 YDVWLRSRWDQQKQD
-282 FSIAAGMQYSVGDK
+282 FSIAAGMQYSIGDK

-304 GKFYNAHIQEVRS
+304 GKFYNAHIQEVYS
-317 DNGPVVVFVEE
+317 ENGPVVVFVEE

-357 KKIKKFFPTWGQNA
+357 KKIKKFYPTWGQNA
-371 QPDAECRGPKGQSK
+371 QPDAECRGPKNQSK

-403 RQHQFLSSGPQ
+403 RQHQFLCSGPQ
-414 PHQTSTEQKPP
+414 PHQTSTEQKAP
-425 GRNPSQSVRKAER
+425 GRNPSQSARKAER
-438 ERAEDLTP
+438 ERGEELSHH
-446 GSRDCNYF
+446 GSSRDCHYF

-488 NNQSVCQAATQ
+488 NNQLVCQAATQ
-499 TMDTS
+499 TVDNV
-504 NQKKFSTNERRN
+504 NQKKFSNTERRN
-516 SKWTA
+516 SKWTV
-521 EVEEQQKE
+521 EVEEQKE

-539 SQKLEPNSSENSQ
+539 SQKLEPNSSE
-552 DESYPK
+552 
-558 ASSPLEQVKIDSAF
+558 
-572 LAEQVRNVCLISKF
+572 F

-608 SITPTPSPVF
+608 SVTPTPSPVF
-618 SEVHLPPPVP
+618 SEVHLPPAVP

-639 EPTSYGPA
+639 EPATYGPA
-647 GIPSQIPAS
+647 GIPTQIPAS
-656 SLMPGPAAGPDS
+656 SLMPGPATGPDS

-676 SASVAG
+676 SASGAG

-708 YPGFPLSEKGER
+708 YPGFPFNEKGER
-720 AVAPSYSLCNTGEDL
+720 AVAPPYSLCSTGDDL

-770 YLAACRM
+770 YLATCRM

-788 SPWFQ
+788 NPWFQ
-793 EAPPAQNE
+793 EAAPAQNE
-801 SETARPNRHFGV
+801 NETARPNRHFAV
-813 QSEARSNGQIPQVD
+813 QTEARSNGQIPQVD
-827 SRSPSLPLIIPT
+827 RSPSLPLIIPS

-852 TENPAQALH
+852 PENPAQALH
-861 ANYEESL
+861 ANYDESL

-884 LGAVPIAPH
+884 LGAVPIAPP

-912 GRPSVVMSPEDKEAA
+912 ARPNLVLSPEDKEAA
-927 AGTSANM
+927 AGTSASM
-934 YVGKESSPPVPGVNC
+934 YVGKECSPPVPGVNC

-957 SSSGT
+957 SVSGS

-967 PVAGPGSQ
+967 PVAAAGT
-975 CSAPKDTSVRA
+975 PKDTSARA
-986 PQLEQTCPLA
+986 PQLEQTCPA
-996 APKQKTSGQQQHS
+996 APKQKAGGQQHRP
-1009 APQTQGT
+1009 PQTQGP
-1016 ERQPAAPASQ
+1016 ERPTAGPSTQA
-1026 PLLSEPPKSELKN
+1026 LLAEPPKSELKAGT
-1039 SIPSRKEKTGKGR
+1039 PSRKERPAKGR
-1052 DSKGAANLQTESRA
+1052 ESKGTGSVQTESRA
-1066 QRMREESSEDEN
+1066 QRTREESSEDDT

-1096 YGGGRRPRL
+1096 YGGGRRPRPD
-1105 ERGYS
+1105 RGYS

-1124 KGPPGRSRDDSY
+1124 KGPPSRSRDDGY

-1151 RRATLGDNQRGQQA
+1151 RRAALGDNQRGQQA

>member
-1 MDAAGRAGGSQQG
+1 
-14 HPGGGDGDAPGDAPM
+14 
-29 DRYLRSQGL
+29 
-38 YRKKV
+38 
-43 AKDGSCLFRAVA
+43 
-55 EQVLHSQSRHMDV
+55 
-68 RMACVDYLRKNRE
+68 MACVDYLRKNRE

-92 EYLKNLE
+92 NYLKSLE

-124 REPNASPSRVT
+124 REPNASPSHVT

-154 IVYPIEYAEKAAL
+154 IVYPIEYSEKAAL
-167 CQSLLYELLYEKVFN
+167 CQSLLYELLYEKVFDT
-182 VDVKKIVA
+182 DVKKIIA
-190 ELSAVGGTGE
+190 ELSAVGVTEE

-208 ASDSEDDNYRSKA
+208 ASDSEDDNYRSKS
-221 TTASDVNG
+221 TTVSDMNG
-229 MKSLSGNK
+229 LKSLSGNK
-237 HLESNGNSTL
+237 HLKSNGNPTL
-247 VVVPKKVLKS
+247 LVLPKKVLRS
-257 LDPLVYRNIE
+257 LNPSVYRNVE
-267 YDVWLQSKWDQQKQD
+267 YDVWLQSKWDQQNQD

-304 GKFYNAHIQEVRS
+304 GKFYNAHIQEVCS
-317 DNGPVVVFVEE
+317 ENGPVVVFVEE

-338 SLKPLPQTSPM
+338 SLKPLPQASPM

-357 KKIKKFFPTWGQNA
+357 KKMKKFFSSWGQNA
-371 QPDAECRGPKGQSK
+371 QPDADCRGPKNQSK
-385 SIKPQSALPPR
+385 SIKPQSVLPPR

-403 RQHQFLSSGPQ
+403 RQHQFLCSGPQ
-414 PHQTSTEQKPP
+414 PHQTSAEQKAP
-425 GRNPSQSVRKAER
+425 GRNPSQTVRKPDR
-438 ERAEDLTP
+438 ERTEDLNH

-478 RDEQAFPALC
+478 RDEQAFPALSI
-488 NNQSVCQAATQ
+488 NQSVCQAATQ
-499 TMDTS
+499 TVDNL
-504 NQKKFSTNERRN
+504 NQKKFSNNERRN
-516 SKWTA
+516 SKWTT
-521 EVEEQQKE
+521 EVEEQKDE
-529 KESNSRQIHL
+529 ESNSRQIHL
-539 SQKLEPNSSENSQ
+539 SQKLEPNSSEKNSQ

-558 ASSPLEQVKIDSAF
+558 ASSPLEQVKTDSLI
-572 LAEQVRNVCLISKF
+572 LAEQTV
-586 SSQETSDKG
+586 
-595 ELHHSHNLTECLP
+595 TECLP
-608 SITPTPSPVF
+608 SVTPTPSPVF
-618 SEVHLPPPVP
+618 SEVHLPPTVP

-639 EPTSYGPA
+639 EPTTYGPA
-647 GIPSQIPAS
+647 GIPAQIPAS
-656 SLMPGPAAGPDS
+656 SLMAASATGSDS

-676 SASVAG
+676 SAPVAG
-682 VPVWLQAV
+682 VPVSLQAV

-708 YPGFPLSEKGER
+708 YPGFPFSEKGER
-720 AVAPSYSLCNTGEDL
+720 AVAPSYSLCSSGEDL

-788 SPWFQ
+788 NPWFQ
-793 EAPPAQNE
+793 ETPPTQSE
-801 SETARPNRHFGV
+801 TETARPNRHFPV
-813 QSEARSNGQIPQVD
+813 QNEARSNGQIPQVD
-827 SRSPSLPLIIPT
+827 SRSPSLPLMIPP

-852 TENPAQALH
+852 PENPVQALH
-861 ANYEESL
+861 PNYEESL
-868 RGKNMFPQPP
+868 RGKSMFPQPP

-884 LGAVPIAPH
+884 LGAVPIAPP

-912 GRPSVVMSPEDKEAA
+912 ARPNVVTSPEEKEAA
-927 AGTSANM
+927 ASTSASV
-934 YVGKESSPPVPGVNC
+934 YVAKECSPPVPVVNS
-949 AEQLQKTN
+949 AEQLQKTR
-957 SSSGT
+957 SSSGSS
-962 NTVPF
+962 TVPF
-967 PVAGPGSQ
+967 PGAGAS
-975 CSAPKDTSVRA
+975 SAPKDTAVRA
-986 PQLEQTCPLA
+986 PQLEQTCPSA
-996 APKQKTSGQQQHS
+996 SPAKPKASGQQGRP
-1009 APQTQGT
+1009 PQAQGT
-1016 ERQPAAPASQ
+1016 ERRTAVPNTP
-1026 PLLSEPPKSELKN
+1026 PLLAEPPPNDLRN
-1039 SIPSRKEKTGKGR
+1039 SIPSRKEKTDKGR
-1052 DSKGAANLQTESRA
+1052 DAKGAGNLQPESRA
-1066 QRMREESSEDEN
+1066 QRTREESSEDES

-1105 ERGYS
+1105 EWGYS

-1124 KGPPGRSRDDSY
+1124 KGPPSRSRDEGY
-1136 QYQRNFRGQP
+1136 QYQRNFRGRP

-1151 RRATLGDNQRGQQA
+1151 RRATLGDNQRGHQA

>member
-1 MDAAGRAGGSQQG
+1 MEAAAQ
-14 HPGGGDGDAPGDAPM
+14 PGGGERGRRGSGTAAPGDTSM
-29 DRYLRSQGL
+29 DCYLRSQGL
-38 YRKKV
+38 YRKRV

-55 EQVLHSQSRHMDV
+55 EQVLHSQSRHIDV
-68 RMACVDYLRKNRE
+68 RMACVDYLRKHRE

-92 EYLKNLE
+92 EYLKCLE

-124 REPNASPSRVT
+124 QEPNASPSHVT

-154 IVYPIEYAEKAAL
+154 IVYPIEYSERAAL
-167 CQSLLYELLYEKVFN
+167 CQSVLYEMLYEKVFGT
-182 VDVKKIVA
+182 DVKKIVA
-190 ELSAVGGTGE
+190 ELSAVGMTEE
-200 SNGSSEVS
+200 SNDSSELS
-208 ASDSEDDNYRSKA
+208 ASDSEDDNYRSK
-221 TTASDVNG
+221 TTTVGDMNG
-229 MKSLSGNK
+229 LKSLSGNK
-237 HLESNGNSTL
+237 HFKSNGNPTL
-247 VVVPKKVLKS
+247 LMLPKKVLKS
-257 LDPLVYRNIE
+257 LHPLVYRNVE

-304 GKFYNAHIQEVRS
+304 GKFYNAHIQEVCS
-317 DNGPVVVFVEE
+317 ESGPVVVFVEE
-328 LGAKHAVSLK
+328 LGAKHSVSLK

-357 KKIKKFFPTWGQNA
+357 KKIKKFYPQAWGQNA
-371 QPDAECRGPKGQSK
+371 QPDADCRGPKNQSK
-385 SIKPQSALPPR
+385 PIKPQSALPPR

-403 RQHQFLSSGPQ
+403 RQHQFICSGPQ
-414 PHQTSTEQKPP
+414 PHQTSSEQKAP
-425 GRNPSQSVRKAER
+425 GRSPSQTVRKPDR
-438 ERAEDLTP
+438 ERTEDLNH
-446 GSRDCNYF
+446 GGRDCNYF

-478 RDEQAFPALC
+478 RDEQAFPALS

-499 TMDTS
+499 TVDNT
-504 NQKKFSTNERRN
+504 NPKKFSNNEKRN

-521 EVEEQQKE
+521 EVEEKKD

-539 SQKLEPNSSENSQ
+539 SQKLEPNSSEKNSQ
-552 DESYPK
+552 DESCPK
-558 ASSPLEQVKIDSAF
+558 ASSPLEQVKTDSPV
-572 LAEQVRNVCLISKF
+572 LAEQK
-586 SSQETSDKG
+586 
-595 ELHHSHNLTECLP
+595 LTECLP
-608 SITPTPSPVF
+608 GVTPTPSPVF

-639 EPTSYGPA
+639 EPTNYGPA
-647 GIPSQIPAS
+647 GVPAQIPAS
-656 SLMPGPAAGPDS
+656 SLMPAPTTGPDS

-676 SASVAG
+676 SAPVAG
-682 VPVWLQAV
+682 VPVSIQAV

-708 YPGFPLSEKGER
+708 YPGFPLNEKGER
-720 AVAPSYSLCNTGEDL
+720 AIAPSYSLCNNGEDL

-788 SPWFQ
+788 NAWFQ
-793 EAPPAQNE
+793 EAPPTQIENE
-801 SETARPNRHFGV
+801 AARPHRHIAI
-813 QSEARSNGQIPQVD
+813 QSEARSNGQMSQVD
-827 SRSPSLPLIIPT
+827 SRSPSLPLILPT
-839 AQVTESQGQVCVE
+839 AQVSESQGQLCVE
-852 TENPAQALH
+852 SENPAQALH
-861 ANYEESL
+861 ANYDESL
-868 RGKNMFPQPP
+868 RGKNMYPP
-878 FGHNHF
+878 PSFGHNHF
-884 LGAVPIAPH
+884 LGAVPIAPP

-912 GRPSVVMSPEDKEAA
+912 ARPNVVMAPEDKEATTS
-927 AGTSANM
+927 TSANVYM
-934 YVGKESSPPVPGVNC
+934 AKECSLPLPAVNSV
-949 AEQLQKTN
+949 EQLQKTN
-957 SSSGT
+957 SSSGS

-967 PVAGPGSQ
+967 PVAGASGE
-975 CSAPKDTSVRA
+975 CSATKETSARA
-986 PQLEQTCPLA
+986 PQLEQTCTSASPAKQATAGLQSRSPQVQGVERQVVVPNTTPPLA
-996 APKQKTSGQQQHS
+996 
-1009 APQTQGT
+1009 
-1016 ERQPAAPASQ
+1016 
-1026 PLLSEPPKSELKN
+1026 EPPKNELKN
-1039 SIPSRKEKTGKGR
+1039 TIPSRKEKTDKVR
-1052 DSKGAANLQTESRA
+1052 DSKGAGNLQTEHRA
-1066 QRMREESSEDEN
+1066 QRTREDSSEDEN

-1105 ERGYS
+1105 EWGYS

-1124 KGPPGRSRDDSY
+1124 KGPPSRSREEGNH
-1136 QYQRNFRGQP
+1136 YQRNFRGRP

-1151 RRATLGDNQRGQQA
+1151 RRAMLGDNQRGHQA

>member
-1 MDAAGRAGGSQQG
+1 MDATDRAGGGEQS
-14 HPGGGDGDAPGDAPM
+14 HPGSGRDAPGDTSM

-55 EQVLHSQSRHMDV
+55 EQVLHSQSRHIDV

-92 EYLKNLE
+92 DYLKSLE

-124 REPNASPSRVT
+124 QEPNASPSRVT

-167 CQSLLYELLYEKVFN
+167 CQSLLYELLYEKVFDI
-182 VDVKKIVA
+182 DVKKIMA
-190 ELSAVGGTGE
+190 ELSAVGVTEE

-208 ASDSEDDNYRSKA
+208 ASDSEDENYRSKA
-221 TTASDVNG
+221 TTVSDMNG

-237 HLESNGNSTL
+237 HLESNGNPTSL
-247 VVVPKKVLKS
+247 VLPKKVLKS

-267 YDVWLQSKWDQQKQD
+267 YDVWLRSKWDQQKQD
-282 FSIAAGMQYSVGDK
+282 FSIAAGMQYSIGDK

-304 GKFYNAHIQEVRS
+304 GKFYNAHIQEVFS
-317 DNGPVVVFVEE
+317 ENGPVVVFVEE

-357 KKIKKFFPTWGQNA
+357 KKIKKFYPTWGQNA
-371 QPDAECRGPKGQSK
+371 QPDAECRGPKNQSK

-403 RQHQFLSSGPQ
+403 RQHQFLCSGPQ
-414 PHQTSTEQKPP
+414 PHQTSTEQKAP
-425 GRNPSQSVRKAER
+425 GRNPPPSARKAER
-438 ERAEDLTP
+438 ERGEELSH

-488 NNQSVCQAATQ
+488 NNQLVCQAATQ
-499 TMDTS
+499 TVDNV
-504 NQKKFSTNERRN
+504 NQKKFSNSERRN

-521 EVEEQQKE
+521 EVEEQKE

-539 SQKLEPNSSENSQ
+539 SQKLEPNSSEN
-552 DESYPK
+552 
-558 ASSPLEQVKIDSAF
+558 
-572 LAEQVRNVCLISKF
+572 
-586 SSQETSDKG
+586 
-595 ELHHSHNLTECLP
+595 LTECLP
-608 SITPTPSPVF
+608 SVTPTPSPVF
-618 SEVHLPPPVP
+618 SEVHLPPAVP

-639 EPTSYGPA
+639 EPATYGPA
-647 GIPSQIPAS
+647 GIPTQIPAS
-656 SLMPGPAAGPDS
+656 SLMPGPATGPDS

-676 SASVAG
+676 SASGAG

-708 YPGFPLSEKGER
+708 YPGFPFNEKGER
-720 AVAPSYSLCNTGEDL
+720 AVAPPYSLCSTGDDL

-788 SPWFQ
+788 NPWFQ
-793 EAPPAQNE
+793 EAAPTQNE
-801 SETARPNRHFGV
+801 NETARPNRHFAV
-813 QSEARSNGQIPQVD
+813 QTEARSNGQIPQVD
-827 SRSPSLPLIIPT
+827 RSPSLPLIIPS

-852 TENPAQALH
+852 PENPAQALH

-884 LGAVPIAPH
+884 LGAVPIAPP

-912 GRPSVVMSPEDKEAA
+912 ARPNLVLSPEDKEAA
-927 AGTSANM
+927 AGTSASM
-934 YVGKESSPPVPGVNC
+934 YVGKECSPPVPGVNC
-949 AEQLQKTN
+949 AEQLQKT
-957 SSSGT
+957 SSGSGS

-967 PVAGPGSQ
+967 PVAAAGT
-975 CSAPKDTSVRA
+975 PKDTSARA
-986 PQLEQTCPLA
+986 PQLEQTCPSA
-996 APKQKTSGQQQHS
+996 APKQKAAGQQHRP
-1009 APQTQGT
+1009 PQTQGP
-1016 ERQPAAPASQ
+1016 ERPMAGPSTQ
-1026 PLLSEPPKSELKN
+1026 PLLAEPPKNELK
-1039 SIPSRKEKTGKGR
+1039 PSTPGRKERPAKGR
-1052 DSKGAANLQTESRA
+1052 ESKGTGNVQTESRA
-1066 QRMREESSEDEN
+1066 QRTREESSEDDT

-1096 YGGGRRPRL
+1096 YGGGRRPRPD
-1105 ERGYS
+1105 RGYS

-1124 KGPPGRSRDDSY
+1124 KGPPSRSRDDGY

>member
-1 MDAAGRAGGSQQG
+1 MEAACRAAGEEQSQ
-14 HPGGGDGDAPGDAPM
+14 PGMDGPGDTSM
-29 DRYLRSQGL
+29 DCYLRSQGL
-38 YRKKV
+38 YRKRV

-55 EQVLHSQSRHMDV
+55 EQVLHSQSRHIDV

-92 EYLKNLE
+92 EYLKCLE

-124 REPNASPSRVT
+124 REPNASPSHVT

-154 IVYPIEYAEKAAL
+154 IVYPIEYSEKAAL
-167 CQSLLYELLYEKVFN
+167 CQSLLYELLYEKVFDT
-182 VDVKKIVA
+182 DVKKIVA
-190 ELSAVGGTGE
+190 ELSAVGAADD
-200 SNGSSEVS
+200 SNGSSEAS
-208 ASDSEDDNYRSKA
+208 ASDSEDDNCRSKA
-221 TTASDVNG
+221 AAVGDLNG
-229 MKSLSGNK
+229 LKSLSDSK
-237 HLESNGNSTL
+237 HHKSNGNPTL
-247 VVVPKKVLKS
+247 LVLPKKVLKS
-257 LDPLVYRNIE
+257 LNPSVYRNVE
-267 YDVWLQSKWDQQKQD
+267 YDVWLQSKLDQQKQD

-304 GKFYNAHIQEVRS
+304 GKFYNAHIQEVCS
-317 DNGPVVVFVEE
+317 ENGPVVVFVEE
-328 LGAKHAVSLK
+328 LGAKHAVSMK
-338 SLKPLPQTSPM
+338 SLKPLPQASPM

-371 QPDAECRGPKGQSK
+371 QPDADCRGPKNQSK
-385 SIKPQSALPPR
+385 SIKPQPALPPR

-403 RQHQFLSSGPQ
+403 RQHQFSCSGPQ
-414 PHQTSTEQKPP
+414 PHQTSTEQKAP
-425 GRNPSQSVRKAER
+425 GRNPSQTVRKPER
-438 ERAEDLTP
+438 ERNEDLNH

-478 RDEQAFPALC
+478 RDEQAFPALS

-499 TMDTS
+499 TVDNL
-504 NQKKFSTNERRN
+504 NQKKLSNNEKRN

-521 EVEEQQKE
+521 EMEEQKE

-539 SQKLEPNSSENSQ
+539 SQKLEPNSSEKNSQ
-552 DESYPK
+552 DENYPK
-558 ASSPLEQVKIDSAF
+558 ASSPLEQVKTESPPV
-572 LAEQVRNVCLISKF
+572 LAEQ
-586 SSQETSDKG
+586 
-595 ELHHSHNLTECLP
+595 NLTECLP
-608 SITPTPSPVF
+608 SVTPTPSPVF
-618 SEVHLPPPVP
+618 SEVHLPPAVP

-639 EPTSYGPA
+639 EPTTYGPA
-647 GIPSQIPAS
+647 GIPAQIPAS
-656 SLMPGPAAGPDS
+656 SLMPAPAAGPDS

-676 SASVAG
+676 SAPVAG
-682 VPVWLQAV
+682 VPVSLQAV
-690 NQPLMPL
+690 NQPVMPL

-720 AVAPSYSLCNTGEDL
+720 AIAPSYSLCNTGEDL

-788 SPWFQ
+788 GAWFQ
-793 EAPPAQNE
+793 EAAAQSD
-801 SETARPNRHFGV
+801 SETARTSRHFPV
-813 QSEARSNGQIPQVD
+813 PSEARPNGQLSQVD
-827 SRSPSLPLIIPT
+827 SRAASLPLMIPT
-839 AQVTESQGQVCVE
+839 AQVSESQGQVCME
-852 TENPAQALH
+852 SENPVQALH

-868 RGKNMFPQPP
+868 RGKNMFPQPH

-884 LGAVPIAPH
+884 LGAVPIAPP

-904 QGFIENSV
+904 QGFIDNSAA
-912 GRPSVVMSPEDKEAA
+912 RANVVLTPEDKEAA
-927 AGTSANM
+927 ANTAVNM
-934 YVGKESSPPVPGVNC
+934 YVAKECVPPVAVVNC
-949 AEQLQKTN
+949 AEQPQKIG
-957 SSSGT
+957 SSSST
-962 NTVPF
+962 TMPF
-967 PVAGPGSQ
+967 PGAGASSG
-975 CSAPKDTSVRA
+975 CSAPKEASSRA
-986 PQLEQTCPLA
+986 PQLEHTCPSA
-996 APKQKTSGQQQHS
+996 SPAKQKPAGQQNRS
-1009 APQTQGT
+1009 PLTQGT
-1016 ERQPAAPASQ
+1016 ERLTAVPNTPPLAA
-1026 PLLSEPPKSELKN
+1026 EPPKNELKH
-1039 SIPSRKEKTGKGR
+1039 SACSRKEKTDKGR
-1052 DSKGAANLQTESRA
+1052 DGRSVGGLQAESRV
-1066 QRMREESSEDEN
+1066 QRAREESSEDES

-1105 ERGYS
+1105 EWGYS

-1124 KGPPGRSRDDSY
+1124 KGTPSRSRDDGH
-1136 QYQRNFRGQP
+1136 QYQRNFRGRP

-1151 RRATLGDNQRGQQA
+1151 RRSTLGDNQRGGHQA

>member
-1 MDAAGRAGGSQQG
+1 M
-14 HPGGGDGDAPGDAPM
+14 
-29 DRYLRSQGL
+29 
-38 YRKKV
+38 
-43 AKDGSCLFRAVA
+43 
-55 EQVLHSQSRHMDV
+55 
-68 RMACVDYLRKNRE
+68 
-81 KFEAF
+81 
-86 IEGPFE
+86 
-92 EYLKNLE
+92 
-99 NPQEW
+99 
-104 VGQVEISA
+104 
-112 LSLMYKK
+112 
-119 DFIIY
+119 
-124 REPNASPSRVT
+124 
-135 ENGFSDKVLLCFSN
+135 
-149 GNHYD
+149 
-154 IVYPIEYAEKAAL
+154 
-167 CQSLLYELLYEKVFN
+167 
-182 VDVKKIVA
+182 
-190 ELSAVGGTGE
+190 
-200 SNGSSEVS
+200 
-208 ASDSEDDNYRSKA
+208 
-221 TTASDVNG
+221 NG

-237 HLESNGNSTL
+237 HLESNGSPTSL
-247 VVVPKKVLKS
+247 VLPKKVLKS

-267 YDVWLQSKWDQQKQD
+267 YDVWLRSRWDQQKQD

-304 GKFYNAHIQEVRS
+304 GKFYNAHIQEVCS
-317 DNGPVVVFVEE
+317 ENGPVVVFVEE
-328 LGAKHAVSLK
+328 LGAK
-338 SLKPLPQTSPM
+338 
-349 EGWNTVPG
+349 
-357 KKIKKFFPTWGQNA
+357 
-371 QPDAECRGPKGQSK
+371 
-385 SIKPQSALPPR
+385 
-396 LQHTVGT
+396 
-403 RQHQFLSSGPQ
+403 
-414 PHQTSTEQKPP
+414 
-425 GRNPSQSVRKAER
+425 KAER
-438 ERAEDLTP
+438 ERGEELSQHGA
-446 GSRDCNYF
+446 RDCHYF

-488 NNQSVCQAATQ
+488 NASSRDVWGFLGVNPRANRNK
-499 TMDTS
+499 DG
-504 NQKKFSTNERRN
+504 KKGFSLSPSERQRK
-516 SKWTA
+516 SSPIVKEETA
-521 EVEEQQKE
+521 SGQQRWK
-529 KESNSRQIHL
+529 SRRR
-539 SQKLEPNSSENSQ
+539 KKNSQ

-558 ASSPLEQVKIDSAF
+558 ASSPLEQVKTDSPI

-608 SITPTPSPVF
+608 SVTPTPSPVF
-618 SEVHLPPPVP
+618 SEVHLPPAVP

-639 EPTSYGPA
+639 EPATYGPA
-647 GIPSQIPAS
+647 GIPTQIPAS
-656 SLMPGPAAGPDS
+656 SLMPGPATGPDS

-676 SASVAG
+676 SASGAG

-708 YPGFPLSEKGER
+708 YPGFPFNEKGER
-720 AVAPSYSLCNTGEDL
+720 AVAPPYSLCSTGDDL

-788 SPWFQ
+788 NPWFQ
-793 EAPPAQNE
+793 EAAPAQNE
-801 SETARPNRHFGV
+801 NDPARPNRHFAV
-813 QSEARSNGQIPQVD
+813 QTEARSNGQIPQVD
-827 SRSPSLPLIIPT
+827 RSPSLPLIIPS

-852 TENPAQALH
+852 PENPTQALH

-884 LGAVPIAPH
+884 LGAVPIAPP

-912 GRPSVVMSPEDKEAA
+912 ARPNLVLSPEDKEAA
-927 AGTSANM
+927 AGSSASM
-934 YVGKESSPPVPGVNC
+934 YVGKECSPPVPGVNC

-957 SSSGT
+957 SGS

-967 PVAGPGSQ
+967 PVAAAGT
-975 CSAPKDTSVRA
+975 PKDTSARA
-986 PQLEQTCPLA
+986 PQLEQTCPA
-996 APKQKTSGQQQHS
+996 APKQKAAGQQHRP
-1009 APQTQGT
+1009 PQTQGP
-1016 ERQPAAPASQ
+1016 ERPTAGPSTQA
-1026 PLLSEPPKSELKN
+1026 LLAEPPKNELKAGT
-1039 SIPSRKEKTGKGR
+1039 PGRKERPAKSR
-1052 DSKGAANLQTESRA
+1052 ESKGAGNVQPDSRA
-1066 QRMREESSEDEN
+1066 QRTREESSEDDT

-1096 YGGGRRPRL
+1096 YGGGRRPRPD
-1105 ERGYS
+1105 RGYS

-1124 KGPPGRSRDDSY
+1124 KGPPSRSRDDGY

-1151 RRATLGDNQRGQQA
+1151 RRAALGDNQRGQQA

>member
-1 MDAAGRAGGSQQG
+1 TSMDC
-14 HPGGGDGDAPGDAPM
+14 
-29 DRYLRSQGL
+29 YLRSQGL
-38 YRKKV
+38 YRKRV

-55 EQVLHSQSRHMDV
+55 EQVLHSQSRHIDV

-92 EYLKNLE
+92 EYLKCLE

-124 REPNASPSRVT
+124 REPNASPSHVT

-154 IVYPIEYAEKAAL
+154 IVYPIEYSEKAAL
-167 CQSLLYELLYEKVFN
+167 CQSLLYELLYEKVFDT
-182 VDVKKIVA
+182 DVKKIIA
-190 ELSAVGGTGE
+190 ELSAVGATDD

-208 ASDSEDDNYRSKA
+208 ASDSDDDNCRSKA
-221 TTASDVNG
+221 ATVSDMNG
-229 MKSLSGNK
+229 LKSPSDNK
-237 HLESNGNSTL
+237 HLKSNGNPTL
-247 VVVPKKVLKS
+247 LVLPKKVLKS
-257 LDPLVYRNIE
+257 LNPSVYRNVE
-267 YDVWLQSKWDQQKQD
+267 YDVWLQSKLDQQKQD

-304 GKFYNAHIQEVRS
+304 GKFYNAHIQEVCS
-317 DNGPVVVFVEE
+317 ENGPVVVFVEE

-338 SLKPLPQTSPM
+338 SLKPLPQASPM

-357 KKIKKFFPTWGQNA
+357 KKMKKFFPTWGQNA
-371 QPDAECRGPKGQSK
+371 QPDADCRGPKNQSK
-385 SIKPQSALPPR
+385 SIKPQPALPPR

-403 RQHQFLSSGPQ
+403 RQHQFSCSGPQ
-414 PHQTSTEQKPP
+414 PHQTSTEQKAP
-425 GRNPSQSVRKAER
+425 GRNPSQTVRKPER
-438 ERAEDLTP
+438 ERSEDLNP

-478 RDEQAFPALC
+478 RDEQAFPALSNVSFLALGQC
-488 NNQSVCQAATQ
+488 HECVAVEYQMMAGSSDLLKKILISV
-499 TMDTS
+499 
-504 NQKKFSTNERRN
+504 FIN
-516 SKWTA
+516 SFRIK
-521 EVEEQQKE
+521 
-529 KESNSRQIHL
+529 SNSRQIHL
-539 SQKLEPNSSENSQ
+539 SQKLEPNSSEKSSQ

-558 ASSPLEQVKIDSAF
+558 ASSPVEQVKTESPPV
-572 LAEQVRNVCLISKF
+572 LAEQ
-586 SSQETSDKG
+586 
-595 ELHHSHNLTECLP
+595 NLTECLP
-608 SITPTPSPVF
+608 SVTPTPSPVF
-618 SEVHLPPPVP
+618 SEVHLPPAVP

-639 EPTSYGPA
+639 EPATYGPA
-647 GIPSQIPAS
+647 GIPAQIPAS
-656 SLMPGPAAGPDS
+656 TLMPAPAAGPDS

-676 SASVAG
+676 SAPVAG
-682 VPVWLQAV
+682 VPVSLQAV
-690 NQPLMPL
+690 NQPVMPL

-720 AVAPSYSLCNTGEDL
+720 AIAPSYSLCNTGEDL

-777 YPNVS
+777 YPNMS
-782 LPVYPH
+782 LPMYPH
-788 SPWFQ
+788 NAWFQ
-793 EAPPAQNE
+793 EAPAQ
-801 SETARPNRHFGV
+801 SDGETARTNRHFPV
-813 QSEARSNGQIPQVD
+813 PSEARPNGQIPQVD
-827 SRSPSLPLIIPT
+827 SRAASLPLMIPT
-839 AQVTESQGQVCVE
+839 AQVSESQGQVCVE
-852 TENPAQALH
+852 SENPVQALH

-868 RGKNMFPQPP
+868 RGKNMFPQTP

-884 LGAVPIAPH
+884 LGAVPIAPP

-904 QGFIENSV
+904 QGFIDNSAA
-912 GRPSVVMSPEDKEAA
+912 RPNVVLSPEDKEAA
-927 AGTSANM
+927 ANAVVNM
-934 YVGKESSPPVPGVNC
+934 YVAKECVPPVPVVNC
-949 AEQLQKTN
+949 AEQLPKVG
-957 SSSGT
+957 SSS
-962 NTVPF
+962 NTMPF
-967 PVAGPGSQ
+967 PVAGASSE
-975 CSAPKDTSVRA
+975 CSAPKEASARA
-986 PQLEQTCPLA
+986 PQLEHTCPSA
-996 APKQKTSGQQQHS
+996 KQKPAGQQNRS
-1009 APQTQGT
+1009 PLTQGT
-1016 ERQPAAPASQ
+1016 EKQTAVPNTPPLAA
-1026 PLLSEPPKSELKN
+1026 EPPKNELKH
-1039 SIPSRKEKTGKGR
+1039 SICSRKDKTDKGR
-1052 DSKGAANLQTESRA
+1052 DCRGMGSLQAESRV
-1066 QRMREESSEDEN
+1066 QRAREESSEDES

-1105 ERGYS
+1105 EWGYS

-1124 KGPPGRSRDDSY
+1124 KGPPSRSRDDGH
-1136 QYQRNFRGQP
+1136 QYQRNFRGRP

-1151 RRATLGDNQRGQQA
+1151 RRATLGDNQRGHQA

>member
-1 MDAAGRAGGSQQG
+1 
-14 HPGGGDGDAPGDAPM
+14 
-29 DRYLRSQGL
+29 
-38 YRKKV
+38 
-43 AKDGSCLFRAVA
+43 
-55 EQVLHSQSRHMDV
+55 
-68 RMACVDYLRKNRE
+68 MACVDYLRKNRD

-92 EYLKNLE
+92 DYLKSLE

-124 REPNASPSRVT
+124 QEPNASPSRVT

-154 IVYPIEYAEKAAL
+154 IVYPVEYAEKAAL

-182 VDVKKIVA
+182 MDLKKIMT
-190 ELSAVGGTGE
+190 ELSAVGVTEE

-221 TTASDVNG
+221 TTVSDMNG

-237 HLESNGNSTL
+237 HLESNGNPTSL
-247 VVVPKKVLKS
+247 VLPKKVLKS

-267 YDVWLQSKWDQQKQD
+267 YDVWLRSKWDQQKQD
-282 FSIAAGMQYSVGDK
+282 FSIAAGMQYSIGDK

-304 GKFYNAHIQEVRS
+304 GKFYNAHIQEVFS
-317 DNGPVVVFVEE
+317 ENGPVVVFVEE

-357 KKIKKFFPTWGQNA
+357 KKIKKFYPTWGQNA
-371 QPDAECRGPKGQSK
+371 QPDAECRGPKNQSK

-403 RQHQFLSSGPQ
+403 RQQQFLGSGPQ
-414 PHQTSTEQKPP
+414 PHQTSNEQKTP
-425 GRNPSQSVRKAER
+425 GRNPSQSARKAER
-438 ERAEDLTP
+438 ERSEELSH
-446 GSRDCNYF
+446 GNYF

-488 NNQSVCQAATQ
+488 NNQLVCQAATQ
-499 TMDTS
+499 TVDNA
-504 NQKKFSTNERRN
+504 NQKKFSNTERRN

-521 EVEEQQKE
+521 EVEEQKE

-539 SQKLEPNSSENSQ
+539 SQKLEPNSSEKNSQ

-558 ASSPLEQVKIDSAF
+558 ASSPLEQVKTDSPIV
-572 LAEQVRNVCLISKF
+572 AEQ
-586 SSQETSDKG
+586 
-595 ELHHSHNLTECLP
+595 NLTECLP
-608 SITPTPSPVF
+608 SVTPTPSPVF
-618 SEVHLPPPVP
+618 SEVHLPPAVP

-639 EPTSYGPA
+639 EPATYGPA
-647 GIPSQIPAS
+647 GIPTQIPAS
-656 SLMPGPAAGPDS
+656 SLMPGPATGPDS
-668 IVSQAQVT
+668 IVSQA
-676 SASVAG
+676 
-682 VPVWLQAV
+682 
-690 NQPLMPL
+690 
-697 PQTLNPYQDPL
+697 QTLNPYQDPL
-708 YPGFPLSEKGER
+708 YPGFPFNEKGER
-720 AVAPSYSLCNTGEDL
+720 AVAPPYSLCSTGEDL

-788 SPWFQ
+788 NPWFQ
-793 EAPPAQNE
+793 EAAPAQNE
-801 SETARPNRHFGV
+801 NETARPNRHFAV
-813 QSEARSNGQIPQVD
+813 QTEARSNGQIPPVD
-827 SRSPSLPLIIPT
+827 RSPSLPLIIPS

-852 TENPAQALH
+852 PENPAQALH

-868 RGKNMFPQPP
+868 RGKNIFPQPP

-884 LGAVPIAPH
+884 LGAVPIAPP

-912 GRPSVVMSPEDKEAA
+912 ARPNLVLSPEDKEAA
-927 AGTSANM
+927 AAGTSASM
-934 YVGKESSPPVPGVNC
+934 YVGKECSPPVPAVNC

-957 SSSGT
+957 SGSGPS
-962 NTVPF
+962 TVPF
-967 PVAGPGSQ
+967 PVTAAGT
-975 CSAPKDTSVRA
+975 PKDTSARA
-986 PQLEQTCPLA
+986 SQLEQTCPSA
-996 APKQKTSGQQQHS
+996 TPKQKAAGQQHRP
-1009 APQTQGT
+1009 PQTQGP
-1016 ERQPAAPASQ
+1016 ERPTAGPGTQ
-1026 PLLSEPPKSELKN
+1026 PLLAEPPKNELKPGT
-1039 SIPSRKEKTGKGR
+1039 PSRKERPAKGR
-1052 DSKGAANLQTESRA
+1052 ESKGAGNMQMESRA
-1066 QRMREESSEDEN
+1066 QRTREESSEDDT

-1096 YGGGRRPRL
+1096 YGGGRRPRPD
-1105 ERGYS
+1105 RGYS

-1124 KGPPGRSRDDSY
+1124 KGPPSRSRDDSY
-1136 QYQRNFRGQP
+1136 HYQRNFRGQP

>member
-1 MDAAGRAGGSQQG
+1 DDCSQ
-14 HPGGGDGDAPGDAPM
+14 
-29 DRYLRSQGL
+29 
-38 YRKKV
+38 V
-43 AKDGSCLFRAVA
+43 
-55 EQVLHSQSRHMDV
+55 
-68 RMACVDYLRKNRE
+68 
-81 KFEAF
+81 
-86 IEGPFE
+86 
-92 EYLKNLE
+92 
-99 NPQEW
+99 
-104 VGQVEISA
+104 VE
-112 LSLMYKK
+112 K

-124 REPNASPSRVT
+124 REPNASPSHVT

-154 IVYPIEYAEKAAL
+154 IVYPIEYSEKAAF
-167 CQSLLYELLYEKVFN
+167 CQSLLYELLYEKVFDT
-182 VDVKKIVA
+182 DVKKIIA
-190 ELSAVGGTGE
+190 ELSAVGVTEE

-208 ASDSEDDNYRSKA
+208 ASDSEDDSYRSKA
-221 TTASDVNG
+221 TTVSDMNG
-229 MKSLSGNK
+229 LKSVSGNK
-237 HLESNGNSTL
+237 HLKNNGNPTL
-247 VVVPKKVLKS
+247 LVLPKKVLKS
-257 LDPLVYRNIE
+257 LNPSVYRNVE

-304 GKFYNAHIQEVRS
+304 GKFYNAHIQEVCS
-317 DNGPVVVFVEE
+317 ENGPVVVFVEE

-338 SLKPLPQTSPM
+338 SLKPLPQASPM

-357 KKIKKFFPTWGQNA
+357 KKIKKFFSTWGQNA
-371 QPDAECRGPKGQSK
+371 QPDADCRGPKNQSK

-403 RQHQFLSSGPQ
+403 RQHQFLCSGPQ
-414 PHQTSTEQKPP
+414 PHQTSTEQKAP
-425 GRNPSQSVRKAER
+425 GRNPSQTVRKPDR
-438 ERAEDLTP
+438 ERTEDMNH

-478 RDEQAFPALC
+478 RDEQAFPALS
-488 NNQSVCQAATQ
+488 NSVCQAATQ
-499 TMDTS
+499 TVDNL
-504 NQKKFSTNERRN
+504 NQKKFSNNERRN

-521 EVEEQQKE
+521 EVEEQK
-529 KESNSRQIHL
+529 
-539 SQKLEPNSSENSQ
+539 
-552 DESYPK
+552 
-558 ASSPLEQVKIDSAF
+558 
-572 LAEQVRNVCLISKF
+572 
-586 SSQETSDKG
+586 DK
-595 ELHHSHNLTECLP
+595 ECLP

-618 SEVHLPPPVP
+618 SEVHLPPAVP

-639 EPTSYGPA
+639 EPTTYGPA
-647 GIPSQIPAS
+647 GIPTQIPAS
-656 SLMPGPAAGPDS
+656 SLMPAPATGPDS

-676 SASVAG
+676 SAPVAG
-682 VPVWLQAV
+682 VPVSLQAV

-708 YPGFPLSEKGER
+708 YPGFPFSEKGER

-788 SPWFQ
+788 NPWFQ

-801 SETARPNRHFGV
+801 NETARTNRHFPV
-813 QSEARSNGQIPQVD
+813 QSEARSNGQIPPGD
-827 SRSPSLPLIIPT
+827 SRSLSLPLIIPT
-839 AQVTESQGQVCVE
+839 APVSESQGQVCVE
-852 TENPAQALH
+852 SENPAQALH

-868 RGKNMFPQPP
+868 RGKNVFPQPP

-884 LGAVPIAPH
+884 LGAVPIAPP

-912 GRPSVVMSPEDKEAA
+912 ARPNVVMSPEDKEAT
-927 AGTSANM
+927 AGTSANV
-934 YVGKESSPPVPGVNC
+934 YVAKECSPPAPAASS

-957 SSSGT
+957 GGSGGS
-962 NTVPF
+962 NTVAF
-967 PVAGPGSQ
+967 PGAGVSSE
-975 CSAPKDTSVRA
+975 CSAPKETSARA
-986 PQLEQTCPLA
+986 PALEQMCPSA
-996 APKQKTSGQQQHS
+996 SPAKQKPAGQQNRS
-1009 APQTQGT
+1009 LQTQGT
-1016 ERQPAAPASQ
+1016 ERQTAAPNAP
-1026 PLLSEPPKSELKN
+1026 PLSAEPLKN
-1039 SIPSRKEKTGKGR
+1039 ELRNSVPGRKEKPEKGR
-1052 DSKGAANLQTESRA
+1052 DSKGAGNVQIESRA
-1066 QRMREESSEDEN
+1066 QRTREESSEDES

-1105 ERGYS
+1105 EWGYS
-1110 SRGGYQFQRNEEAW
+1110 SRGGGYQFQRNEEAW
-1124 KGPPGRSRDDSY
+1124 KGAPSRARDDGY
-1136 QYQRNFRGQP
+1136 QYQRNFRGRP

-1151 RRATLGDNQRGQQA
+1151 RRAALGENQRGHQA

>member
-1 MDAAGRAGGSQQG
+1 MEAACKPDGGEQG
-14 HPGGGDGDAPGDAPM
+14 HRGGGADPPGEDSMDG
-29 DRYLRSQGL
+29 YLRSQGL
-38 YRKKV
+38 YRKRV

-55 EQVLHSQSRHMDV
+55 EQVLHSQSRHIDV

-92 EYLKNLE
+92 EYLKCLE

-124 REPNASPSRVT
+124 REPNASPSHVT

-154 IVYPIEYAEKAAL
+154 IVYPIEYSEKAAL
-167 CQSLLYELLYEKVFN
+167 CQSLLYELLYEKVFDT
-182 VDVKKIVA
+182 DVKKIIA
-190 ELSAVGGTGE
+190 ELSAVGVTEE
-200 SNGSSEVS
+200 SNGSSELS

-221 TTASDVNG
+221 TTVNDMNG
-229 MKSLSGNK
+229 LKSLSGNK
-237 HLESNGNSTL
+237 HLKSNGNPAL
-247 VVVPKKVLKS
+247 VVLPKKVLKS
-257 LDPLVYRNIE
+257 LNPSVYRNVE

-304 GKFYNAHIQEVRS
+304 GKFYNAHIQEVCS
-317 DNGPVVVFVEE
+317 ENGPVVVFVEE

-338 SLKPLPQTSPM
+338 SLKPLPQASPM

-371 QPDAECRGPKGQSK
+371 QPDADCRGPKNQSK

-403 RQHQFLSSGPQ
+403 RQHQFLCSGPQ
-414 PHQTSTEQKPP
+414 PHQTSTEQKTA
-425 GRNPSQSVRKAER
+425 GRNPSQAVRKPDR
-438 ERAEDLTP
+438 ERTEDLNHS
-446 GSRDCNYF
+446 SRDCNYF

-478 RDEQAFPALC
+478 RDEQAFPALS

-499 TMDTS
+499 TVDNL
-504 NQKKFSTNERRN
+504 NQKKFSSNERRN

-521 EVEEQQKE
+521 EVEEQKDN
-529 KESNSRQIHL
+529 KESNSRQINL
-539 SQKLEPNSSENSQ
+539 SQNLEPNSSEKNSQ

-558 ASSPLEQVKIDSAF
+558 ASSPLEQVKTDSPI
-572 LAEQVRNVCLISKF
+572 LAEQS
-586 SSQETSDKG
+586 
-595 ELHHSHNLTECLP
+595 LTECLP
-608 SITPTPSPVF
+608 SVTPTPSPVF
-618 SEVHLPPPVP
+618 SEVHLRPAVP
-628 SVPAIVPAWPS
+628 SVPTIVPAWPS
-639 EPTSYGPA
+639 EPTTYGPA
-647 GIPSQIPAS
+647 GIPAQIPAS
-656 SLMPGPAAGPDS
+656 SLMPAPATGPDS
-668 IVSQAQVT
+668 IVSQA
-676 SASVAG
+676 
-682 VPVWLQAV
+682 
-690 NQPLMPL
+690 
-697 PQTLNPYQDPL
+697 QTLNPYQDPL

-788 SPWFQ
+788 NPWFQ
-793 EAPPAQNE
+793 EAPPTPNE
-801 SETARPNRHFGV
+801 SEAARTSRHFPG
-813 QSEARSNGQIPQVD
+813 QSEARSNGQIPQAD

-839 AQVTESQGQVCVE
+839 AQVSESQGQVCVE
-852 TENPAQALH
+852 SENPAQALH

-868 RGKNMFPQPP
+868 RGKNVFPQPP

-884 LGAVPIAPH
+884 LGAVPIAPP

-912 GRPSVVMSPEDKEAA
+912 ARPNVVMSPEDKETAV
-927 AGTSANM
+927 GTSASV
-934 YVGKESSPPVPGVNC
+934 YAAKECGPPVPAVNC
-949 AEQLQKTN
+949 AEQLQKNN
-957 SSSGT
+957 SSGGGL
-962 NTVPF
+962 NAVPF
-967 PVAGPGSQ
+967 PVA
-975 CSAPKDTSVRA
+975 SASSECGALKETSARA
-986 PQLEQTCPLA
+986 PQLEPTSPSA
-996 APKQKTSGQQQHS
+996 SPAKQKPAGQQHRT
-1009 APQTQGT
+1009 PQIQGGT
-1016 ERQPAAPASQ
+1016 ERQAAVPNAS
-1026 PLLSEPPKSELKN
+1026 PLLAEPPRNELKN
-1039 SIPSRKEKTGKGR
+1039 SGSSRKEKTDKGR
-1052 DSKGAANLQTESRA
+1052 DSKGAGNVQTESRA
-1066 QRMREESSEDEN
+1066 QRTREESSEDES

-1083 LRSGRS
+1083 LKSGRS

-1105 ERGYS
+1105 EWGYS
-1110 SRGGYQFQRNEEAW
+1110 SRGGGYQFQRNEETW
-1124 KGPPGRSRDDSY
+1124 KGPPSRSRDDGY
-1136 QYQRNFRGQP
+1136 QYQRNFRGRP

-1151 RRATLGDNQRGQQA
+1151 RRAALGDNQRGHQA

>member
-1 MDAAGRAGGSQQG
+1 AGRA
-14 HPGGGDGDAPGDAPM
+14 M
-29 DRYLRSQGL
+29 DRSLRAQGL

-55 EQVLHSQSRHMDV
+55 EQVLHSQSRHIDV

-154 IVYPIEYAEKAAL
+154 IVYPIEYSEKAAL
-167 CQSLLYELLYEKVFN
+167 CQSLLYELLYEKVFD
-182 VDVKKIVA
+182 VDVKKIIA

-221 TTASDVNG
+221 ATVSDVNG

-237 HLESNGNSTL
+237 HLESNGNSAL
-247 VVVPKKVLKS
+247 SVVPKKVLKS

-371 QPDAECRGPKGQSK
+371 QPDAECRGPKSQSK

-403 RQHQFLSSGPQ
+403 RQHQFVCSGPQ
-414 PHQTSTEQKPP
+414 PHQTSTEQKAP

-438 ERAEDLTP
+438 ERAEDVP
-446 GSRDCNYF
+446 QGSRDCNYF

-499 TMDTS
+499 TVDNL

-521 EVEEQQKE
+521 EVEEQKE

-539 SQKLEPNSSENSQ
+539 SQKLEPNSSEKNSQ

-558 ASSPLEQVKIDSAF
+558 ASSPLEQVKTDSAI
-572 LAEQVRNVCLISKF
+572 LAEQ
-586 SSQETSDKG
+586 
-595 ELHHSHNLTECLP
+595 NLTECLP
-608 SITPTPSPVF
+608 SVTPTPSPVF
-618 SEVHLPPPVP
+618 SEVHLPPAVP

-639 EPTSYGPA
+639 EPTTYGPA

-788 SPWFQ
+788 NPWFQ
-793 EAPPAQNE
+793 EAPPAPSD

-839 AQVTESQGQVCVE
+839 AQVSESQGQVCVE
-852 TENPAQALH
+852 TENAAQALH

-884 LGAVPIAPH
+884 LGAVPIAPP

-904 QGFIENSV
+904 QGFIDNSV

-927 AGTSANM
+927 AGTSASM

-949 AEQLQKTN
+949 AEQLQKT
-957 SSSGT
+957 SSGGGS
-962 NTVPF
+962 NTAPF
-967 PVAGPGSQ
+967 PVAGAGSQ
-975 CSAPKDTSVRA
+975 CSAPKDPSVRA
-986 PQLEQTCPLA
+986 PQLEQPCPLA
-996 APKQKTSGQQQHS
+996 APKQKPSGQQHR

-1016 ERQPAAPASQ
+1016 ERQPAAPSSQ
-1026 PLLSEPPKSELKN
+1026 PLLAEPPKNELKN
-1039 SIPSRKEKTGKGR
+1039 SIPGRKEKTGKGR

-1066 QRMREESSEDEN
+1066 QRTREESSEDEN

-1124 KGPPGRSRDDSY
+1124 KGPPGRSRDDGY

>member
-1 MDAAGRAGGSQQG
+1 AGSA
-14 HPGGGDGDAPGDAPM
+14 M
-29 DRYLRSQGL
+29 DRYLRAQGL

-55 EQVLHSQSRHMDV
+55 EQVLHSQSRHIDV

-154 IVYPIEYAEKAAL
+154 IVYPIEYSEKAAL
-167 CQSLLYELLYEKVFN
+167 CQSLLYELLYEKVFD
-182 VDVKKIVA
+182 VDVKKIIA

-221 TTASDVNG
+221 ATVSDVNG

-237 HLESNGNSTL
+237 HLESNGNSAL
-247 VVVPKKVLKS
+247 SVVPKKVLKS

-371 QPDAECRGPKGQSK
+371 QPDAECRGPKSQSK

-403 RQHQFLSSGPQ
+403 RQHQFLCSGPQ
-414 PHQTSTEQKPP
+414 PHQTSTEQKAP

-438 ERAEDLTP
+438 ERAEDVSQ

-499 TMDTS
+499 TVDNL

-521 EVEEQQKE
+521 EVEEQKE

-539 SQKLEPNSSENSQ
+539 SQKLEPNSSEKNSQ

-558 ASSPLEQVKIDSAF
+558 ASSPLEQVKTDAAI
-572 LAEQVRNVCLISKF
+572 LAEQ
-586 SSQETSDKG
+586 
-595 ELHHSHNLTECLP
+595 NLTECLP
-608 SITPTPSPVF
+608 SVTPTPSPVF
-618 SEVHLPPPVP
+618 SEVHLPPAVP

-639 EPTSYGPA
+639 EPTTYGPA

-788 SPWFQ
+788 NPWFQ
-793 EAPPAQNE
+793 EAPPAPSE

-839 AQVTESQGQVCVE
+839 AQVSDSQGQVCVE

-884 LGAVPIAPH
+884 LGAVPIAPP

-904 QGFIENSV
+904 QGFIDNSV
-912 GRPSVVMSPEDKEAA
+912 GRPNVVMSPEDKEAA
-927 AGTSANM
+927 AGTSATM

-949 AEQLQKTN
+949 AEQLPK
-957 SSSGT
+957 SSSSS
-962 NTVPF
+962 NTAPF
-967 PVAGPGSQ
+967 PVAGAGSQ

-986 PQLEQTCPLA
+986 PQLEQPCPLA
-996 APKQKTSGQQQHS
+996 APKQKPPGQQHR

-1016 ERQPAAPASQ
+1016 ERPPAAPSSQ
-1026 PLLSEPPKSELKN
+1026 PLLAEPPKTELKN
-1039 SIPSRKEKTGKGR
+1039 SIPGRKEKPGKGR
-1052 DSKGAANLQTESRA
+1052 ESKGAANLQPESRA
-1066 QRMREESSEDEN
+1066 QRTREESSEDES

-1124 KGPPGRSRDDSY
+1124 KGPPGRSREDGY

>member
-1 MDAAGRAGGSQQG
+1 MEAACKPDGGEQRHQ
-14 HPGGGDGDAPGDAPM
+14 GGGVSAPGDASM
-29 DRYLRSQGL
+29 DGYLRSQGL
-38 YRKKV
+38 YRKRV

-55 EQVLHSQSRHMDV
+55 EQ
-68 RMACVDYLRKNRE
+68 
-81 KFEAF
+81 F

-92 EYLKNLE
+92 EYLKSLE

-124 REPNASPSRVT
+124 QEPNASPSHVT

-154 IVYPIEYAEKAAL
+154 IVYPIEYSEKAAL
-167 CQSLLYELLYEKVFN
+167 CQSLLYELLYEKVFDT
-182 VDVKKIVA
+182 DVKKIIA
-190 ELSAVGGTGE
+190 ELSAVGVTEE

-221 TTASDVNG
+221 TTVSDMNG
-229 MKSLSGNK
+229 LKSVSGNK
-237 HLESNGNSTL
+237 HLKNNGNPTL
-247 VVVPKKVLKS
+247 LVLPKKVLKS
-257 LDPLVYRNIE
+257 LNPSVYRNVE

-304 GKFYNAHIQEVRS
+304 GKFYNAHIQEVCS
-317 DNGPVVVFVEE
+317 ENGPVVVFVEE

-338 SLKPLPQTSPM
+338 SLKPLPQASPM

-357 KKIKKFFPTWGQNA
+357 KKIKKFFSTWGQNA
-371 QPDAECRGPKGQSK
+371 QPDADCRGPKNQSK

-403 RQHQFLSSGPQ
+403 RQHQFLCSGPQ
-414 PHQTSTEQKPP
+414 PHQTSTEQKAP
-425 GRNPSQSVRKAER
+425 GRNPSQTVRKPDR
-438 ERAEDLTP
+438 ERTEDVNH

-478 RDEQAFPALC
+478 RDEQAFPALS

-499 TMDTS
+499 TVDNL
-504 NQKKFSTNERRN
+504 NQKKFSNNERRN

-521 EVEEQQKE
+521 EVEEQKD

-539 SQKLEPNSSENSQ
+539 SQKLEPNSSEKNSQ

-558 ASSPLEQVKIDSAF
+558 ASSPLEQVKTDSPI
-572 LAEQVRNVCLISKF
+572 LAEQ
-586 SSQETSDKG
+586 
-595 ELHHSHNLTECLP
+595 NLTECLP

-618 SEVHLPPPVP
+618 SEVHLPPAVP

-639 EPTSYGPA
+639 EPTTYGPA
-647 GIPSQIPAS
+647 GIPAQIPAS
-656 SLMPGPAAGPDS
+656 SLMPAPATGPDS

-676 SASVAG
+676 SAPVAG
-682 VPVWLQAV
+682 VPVSLQAV

-708 YPGFPLSEKGER
+708 YPGFPFSEKGER

-747 LGVKAYSCPMW
+747 LGVKAYTCPMW

-777 YPNVS
+777 YPNMS

-788 SPWFQ
+788 NPWFQ

-801 SETARPNRHFGV
+801 NETARTNRHFPV
-813 QSEARSNGQIPQVD
+813 QSEARSNGQIPPGDGQ
-827 SRSPSLPLIIPT
+827 SLSLPLIIPT
-839 AQVTESQGQVCVE
+839 AQVSESQGQVCVE
-852 TENPAQALH
+852 SENPAQALH

-868 RGKNMFPQPP
+868 RGKNVFPQPP

-884 LGAVPIAPH
+884 LGAVPIAPP

-912 GRPSVVMSPEDKEAA
+912 ARPNVVMSPEDKEVTV
-927 AGTSANM
+927 GTSVNV
-934 YVGKESSPPVPGVNC
+934 YVAKECSPLAPAASS

-957 SSSGT
+957 GGSGGS
-962 NTVPF
+962 NTVAF
-967 PVAGPGSQ
+967 PGAGASSE
-975 CSAPKDTSVRA
+975 CSAPKETSARA
-986 PQLEQTCPLA
+986 PVLEQMCPSA
-996 APKQKTSGQQQHS
+996 SPVKQKPAGQQTRS
-1009 APQTQGT
+1009 LQTQGT
-1016 ERQPAAPASQ
+1016 ERQTAAPNAP
-1026 PLLSEPPKSELKN
+1026 PLSAEPLKN
-1039 SIPSRKEKTGKGR
+1039 ELRNSVPGRKEKPEKGR
-1052 DSKGAANLQTESRA
+1052 DCKAAGNVQIESRA
-1066 QRMREESSEDEN
+1066 QRTREESSEDES

-1105 ERGYS
+1105 EWGYS
-1110 SRGGYQFQRNEEAW
+1110 SRGGGYQFQRNEEAW
-1124 KGPPGRSRDDSY
+1124 KGVPSRARDDGY
-1136 QYQRNFRGQP
+1136 QYQRNFRGRP

-1151 RRATLGDNQRGQQA
+1151 RRAALGENQRGHQA